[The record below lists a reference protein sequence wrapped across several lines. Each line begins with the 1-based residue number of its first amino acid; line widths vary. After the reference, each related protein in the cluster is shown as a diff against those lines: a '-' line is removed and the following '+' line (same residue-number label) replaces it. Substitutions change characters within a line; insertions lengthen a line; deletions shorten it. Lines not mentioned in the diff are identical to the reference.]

1 MKYFVSKLVDGLE
14 YLLGL
19 GGMKRD
25 IVFLIISGAALLLS
39 LFDAPLPFSAAW
51 VAIILCGVP
60 IVTEAFIGII
70 TKFDIKADLL
80 VSLALIA
87 SVIIGEDF
95 AAGEVAFIMQLGS
108 LLEELTVA
116 KARAGIEKLVHLT
129 PQKARLITPENEQ
142 IVPAEAVKVGDLLRV
157 LPGETIPVD
166 GVIIS
171 GHTSVNQ
178 AVMTGESL
186 PVDKEPGDEVS
197 SGTVNQFGAFDMRAA
212 KVGEDSSIQRMIR
225 LVQSADA
232 GKAKIVGI
240 ADRWATWIVVIAL
253 TSAALTWFFTG
264 EIIRAVTI
272 LVVFC
277 PCALVLAT
285 PTAIMAAIGNA
296 TKHGFLVREGDALER
311 LAAVTKITFDKTGTL
326 TYGAPKVVHVESI
339 SADFTADDLY
349 AVCAAAE
356 QFSEHPLG
364 KAVVRCFKSDVRA
377 AIDPCEAFE
386 MLPGRGVSASVN
398 GHAVLAGSRELLAEH
413 GAAVPEEAEAAVQ
426 THLSQGHTIVYI
438 AVDQKNG
445 TASIKADSLT
455 VSGDKSA
462 LNFDKGSSLTLANKT
477 DSQTANTTLNGNVT
491 IAGNAT
497 FTNQDINQTAGTFH
511 VGTLNAS
518 NSKLTFNTTEE
529 NGVTVG
535 TLTGDLK
542 LEAGASVTEK
552 LGSAEK
558 VAGALDSI
566 IGGGAASTLKHNFV
580 GGEASDMTG
589 AWTYDAATG
598 DVSYQGSRL
607 SPTLTAVTHANAANL
622 AQWRYEVNHLS
633 ERLGDVRSQ
642 NGALGAWARVYGTD
656 AKVSDSVSTKF
667 TNNTIQVGGD
677 AKVGDTWI
685 VGAAF
690 GYTDN
695 STDFSNGSADSDG
708 YTLSVYGTA
717 VLPSGS
723 YLDLIGRVGRIST
736 DIDVSTVT
744 PFKASYDNTTVGLS
758 AEVGHRFDLSQ
769 IFYVTP
775 QAELAYGRVFGD
787 DYSGSNGM
795 KVSQDDFDTLIAR
808 IGFQAGANFADNR
821 GSIYLTASV
830 NHDFLGDTEATASKA
845 GAQDQKL
852 KEDLGGTWF
861 SYGIGAQFS
870 TTNNLSFYGSLT
882 RANGSDYQEDYHYSV
897 GARYVF

>member
-1 MKYFVSKLVDGLE
+1 MQVLQFKTVHLAVIGAIASAFGMAAGNVNAEPLLTYESNKVVDGALSDAIVGTQGFLSPNKTAETYTGQNPTADILSFVNKDTGTNSLVYLTGDGSSLTVSKLSELNFSTE
-14 YLLGL
+14 E
-19 GGMKRD
+19 R
-25 IVFLIISGAALLLS
+25 
-39 LFDAPLPFSAAW
+39 LFGQAGKDANN
-51 VAIILCGVP
+51 VAILVSYKGAFAVTDVQQVNFGTQNKRFQGDQAINSWGGGKLDFSGIKTLAFYTDGGQAINMQSTSSLSIKEVDTLILDNYRSQEGDPERIYSAIQLMVMAGDDNDASTVQP
-60 IVTEAFIGII
+60 TIDVDVGNLV
-70 TKFDIKADLL
+70 IKAD
-80 VSLALIA
+80 SKYTQ
-87 SVIIGEDF
+87 S
-95 AAGEVAFIMQLGS
+95 
-108 LLEELTVA
+108 
-116 KARAGIEKLVHLT
+116 AGI
-129 PQKARLITPENEQ
+129 
-142 IVPAEAVKVGDLLRV
+142 
-157 LPGETIPVD
+157 
-166 GVIIS
+166 
-171 GHTSVNQ
+171 SVTDQ
-178 AVMTGESL
+178 TT
-186 PVDKEPGDEVS
+186 DYQ
-197 SGTVNQFGAFDMRAA
+197 GT
-212 KVGEDSSIQRMIR
+212 SSIKGSFTAKNISIDGGTYGIR
-225 LVQSADA
+225 SNRSTENSRDSVLD
-232 GKAKIVGI
+232 
-240 ADRWATWIVVIAL
+240 
-253 TSAALTWFFTG
+253 
-264 EIIRAVTI
+264 VTAENS
-272 LVVFC
+272 LVVN
-277 PCALVLAT
+277 
-285 PTAIMAAIGNA
+285 GGKNA
-296 TKHGFLVREGDALER
+296 VWLNNEAGHG
-311 LAAVTKITFDKTGTL
+311 ITF
-326 TYGAPKVVHVESI
+326 
-339 SADFTADDLY
+339 
-349 AVCAAAE
+349 
-356 QFSEHPLG
+356 
-364 KAVVRCFKSDVRA
+364 
-377 AIDPCEAFE
+377 
-386 MLPGRGVSASVN
+386 N
-398 GHAVLAGSRELLAEH
+398 
-413 GAAVPEEAEAAVQ
+413 AEAANATFTGGEEGV
-426 THLSQGHTIVYI
+426 LSE
-438 AVDQKNG
+438 NG

-491 IAGNAT
+491 IAGSAT
-497 FTNQDINQTAGTFH
+497 FKNQDINQTAGTFH
-511 VGTLNAS
+511 VSTLDAS
-518 NSKLTFNTTEE
+518 NSKLTFNTTE
-529 NGVTVG
+529 NGGVTVG

-566 IGGGAASTLKHNFV
+566 IGGGAASTLKDNFV

-589 AWTYDAATG
+589 AWKYDAATG
-598 DVSYQGSRL
+598 DVSYEGSRL

-717 VLPSGS
+717 VLPTGS

-787 DYSGSNGM
+787 DYTGSNGM

-861 SYGIGAQFS
+861 SYGVGAQFS

-882 RANGSDYQEDYHYSV
+882 RTNGSDYQEDYHYSV

>member
-1 MKYFVSKLVDGLE
+1 
-14 YLLGL
+14 
-19 GGMKRD
+19 
-25 IVFLIISGAALLLS
+25 
-39 LFDAPLPFSAAW
+39 
-51 VAIILCGVP
+51 
-60 IVTEAFIGII
+60 
-70 TKFDIKADLL
+70 
-80 VSLALIA
+80 
-87 SVIIGEDF
+87 
-95 AAGEVAFIMQLGS
+95 MQLGS

-129 PQKARLITPENEQ
+129 PQKARLITAQNEQ

-157 LPGETIPVD
+157 FPGETIPVD

-186 PVDKEPGDEVS
+186 PVDKAPGDEVS

-212 KVGEDSSIQRMIR
+212 KVGEDSSIQRIIR

-311 LAAVTKITFDKTGTL
+311 LAAVTKITFD
-326 TYGAPKVVHVESI
+326 
-339 SADFTADDLY
+339 
-349 AVCAAAE
+349 
-356 QFSEHPLG
+356 
-364 KAVVRCFKSDVRA
+364 
-377 AIDPCEAFE
+377 
-386 MLPGRGVSASVN
+386 N
-398 GHAVLAGSRELLAEH
+398 
-413 GAAVPEEAEAAVQ
+413 
-426 THLSQGHTIVYI
+426 
-438 AVDQKNG
+438 
-445 TASIKADSLT
+445 
-455 VSGDKSA
+455 
-462 LNFDKGSSLTLANKT
+462 
-477 DSQTANTTLNGNVT
+477 
-491 IAGNAT
+491 
-497 FTNQDINQTAGTFH
+497 
-511 VGTLNAS
+511 
-518 NSKLTFNTTEE
+518 
-529 NGVTVG
+529 
-535 TLTGDLK
+535 
-542 LEAGASVTEK
+542 
-552 LGSAEK
+552 
-558 VAGALDSI
+558 
-566 IGGGAASTLKHNFV
+566 
-580 GGEASDMTG
+580 
-589 AWTYDAATG
+589 
-598 DVSYQGSRL
+598 
-607 SPTLTAVTHANAANL
+607 
-622 AQWRYEVNHLS
+622 
-633 ERLGDVRSQ
+633 
-642 NGALGAWARVYGTD
+642 
-656 AKVSDSVSTKF
+656 
-667 TNNTIQVGGD
+667 D

-708 YTLSVYGTA
+708 YTFSVYGTA
-717 VLPSGS
+717 VLPTGS

>member
-1 MKYFVSKLVDGLE
+1 MQV
-14 YLLGL
+14 
-19 GGMKRD
+19 R
-25 IVFLIISGAALLLS
+25 S
-39 LFDAPLPFSAAW
+39 LK
-51 VAIILCGVP
+51 P
-60 IVTEAFIGII
+60 IN
-70 TKFDIKADLL
+70 L
-80 VSLALIA
+80 
-87 SVIIGEDF
+87 
-95 AAGEVAFIMQLGS
+95 
-108 LLEELTVA
+108 
-116 KARAGIEKLVHLT
+116 
-129 PQKARLITPENEQ
+129 
-142 IVPAEAVKVGDLLRV
+142 
-157 LPGETIPVD
+157 
-166 GVIIS
+166 
-171 GHTSVNQ
+171 
-178 AVMTGESL
+178 
-186 PVDKEPGDEVS
+186 
-197 SGTVNQFGAFDMRAA
+197 
-212 KVGEDSSIQRMIR
+212 
-225 LVQSADA
+225 
-232 GKAKIVGI
+232 
-240 ADRWATWIVVIAL
+240 
-253 TSAALTWFFTG
+253 
-264 EIIRAVTI
+264 
-272 LVVFC
+272 
-277 PCALVLAT
+277 
-285 PTAIMAAIGNA
+285 
-296 TKHGFLVREGDALER
+296 
-311 LAAVTKITFDKTGTL
+311 
-326 TYGAPKVVHVESI
+326 
-339 SADFTADDLY
+339 
-349 AVCAAAE
+349 
-356 QFSEHPLG
+356 
-364 KAVVRCFKSDVRA
+364 
-377 AIDPCEAFE
+377 
-386 MLPGRGVSASVN
+386 
-398 GHAVLAGSRELLAEH
+398 AVLAALATI
-413 GAAVPEEAEAAVQ
+413 VTSVSTNTEAAPLLNYKSDNTVESALGDAKPGTTGFLDLESNVSETYSGENAEVDTLTFINKTEGTNSLVFIKGGTFSISNLKTLSFLTDQILSGKPASNNAGIQLINGGKVNVDNVRQVNFGSLDKRFEADQGINVYSSSSLEFSHIDTLSFYTDANQSVNVQ
-426 THLSQGHTIVYI
+426 SSASLKIHDVGTLIFDNSLSRQKASGRLYSALQLMVMDKDSSSYADKMVDIKVDNLVIKANSQTTLSAGISI
-438 AVDQKNG
+438 ADDTGYKG
-445 TASIKADSLT
+445 TASINGSLEAKNITIDGGTFGIRSNRNIDGSQTTTFNLTADNNLAVSGGKNAILLDNQKGSGNVLNVDAANATLTGGEEGVVGTKSTASFKVDNLT
-455 VSGDKSA
+455 VSGDESA
-462 LNFDKGSSLTLANKT
+462 LNFDKESSLTLANKT
-477 DSQTANTTLNGNVT
+477 GSKTANTTLNGNVT
-491 IAGNAT
+491 IDGKAT

-511 VGTLNAS
+511 VDTLNAS
-518 NSKLTFNTTEE
+518 NSKLTFNTTEKA
-529 NGVTVG
+529 GVKVE

-558 VAGALDSI
+558 VAEELNSI
-566 IGGGAASTLKHNFV
+566 IAGGAASTLKKNFV

-695 STDFSNGSADSDG
+695 STDFSNGGADSDG

-717 VLPSGS
+717 VLPTGS

-744 PFKASYDNTTVGLS
+744 PFKASYDNTAVGLS

-870 TTNNLSFYGSLT
+870 TTYNLSFYGSLT

>member
-1 MKYFVSKLVDGLE
+1 MQVRSLKPINLAVLAAIATIVASVSSNTQAAGLE
-14 YLLGL
+14 Y
-19 GGMKRD
+19 
-25 IVFLIISGAALLLS
+25 
-39 LFDAPLPFSAAW
+39 
-51 VAIILCGVP
+51 
-60 IVTEAFIGII
+60 
-70 TKFDIKADLL
+70 
-80 VSLALIA
+80 
-87 SVIIGEDF
+87 
-95 AAGEVAFIMQLGS
+95 
-108 LLEELTVA
+108 
-116 KARAGIEKLVHLT
+116 
-129 PQKARLITPENEQ
+129 
-142 IVPAEAVKVGDLLRV
+142 
-157 LPGETIPVD
+157 
-166 GVIIS
+166 
-171 GHTSVNQ
+171 
-178 AVMTGESL
+178 ES
-186 PVDKEPGDEVS
+186 DK
-197 SGTVNQFGAFDMRAA
+197 
-212 KVGEDSSIQRMIR
+212 I
-225 LVQSADA
+225 VQSAIDDA
-232 GKAKIVGI
+232 IPGKTGFLNLGSEAKVTYTGKSAEVDTLTFINKTEGTNSLVFITGGTFAVSNLKTLSFLTDKILSGHPATNNAGIQLTSTGKVNVDNVGQVNFGSQDKRFEADQGINVYSNSSLEFTKIETLSFYTDANQSVNVQSTASLKVHDVGTLIFDNALSRQKNSTTLYSALQLMVMHKDDGTNTNNVKMVDIDVDNLIIKANSQTTLSAGISITDKTNYAGTASINGSLKAKNITIDGGTFGIRSNRDIDGSQTTTFNLTADNNLAVSGGKNAILLDNQTGVGN
-240 ADRWATWIVVIAL
+240 DLNVD
-253 TSAALTWFFTG
+253 AANVTFTG
-264 EIIRAVTI
+264 GEEG
-272 LVVFC
+272 
-277 PCALVLAT
+277 VL
-285 PTAIMAAIGNA
+285 
-296 TKHGFLVREGDALER
+296 
-311 LAAVTKITFDKTGTL
+311 
-326 TYGAPKVVHVESI
+326 S
-339 SADFTADDLY
+339 
-349 AVCAAAE
+349 
-356 QFSEHPLG
+356 
-364 KAVVRCFKSDVRA
+364 
-377 AIDPCEAFE
+377 
-386 MLPGRGVSASVN
+386 
-398 GHAVLAGSRELLAEH
+398 
-413 GAAVPEEAEAAVQ
+413 
-426 THLSQGHTIVYI
+426 
-438 AVDQKNG
+438 KNS
-445 TASIKADSLT
+445 TASIKADNLT
-455 VSGDKSA
+455 VSGVKSA
-462 LNFDKGSSLTLANKT
+462 LDFDKDSTLTLANKT

-491 IAGNAT
+491 IAGSAT
-497 FTNQDINQTAGTFH
+497 FKNQDIHQTAGTFH
-511 VGTLNAS
+511 VDTLNAS

-529 NGVTVG
+529 NGVTVDKFEG
-535 TLTGDLK
+535 TGDLK

-558 VAGALDSI
+558 VAEALKTI
-566 IGGGAASTLKHNFV
+566 IGGNAADQLKDNFV

-589 AWTYDAATG
+589 AWTYDADTG
-598 DVSYQGSRL
+598 AVSYQGSRL

-677 AKVGDTWI
+677 AKVGDSWI

-690 GYTDN
+690 AYTDN

-717 VLPSGS
+717 VLPTGS

>member
-1 MKYFVSKLVDGLE
+1 MSRFFLDVGTGGRAEQTSGGIEHYDGVLVGHVLRDAGHRAEIFVTKVLAHFPELLHGHLLLIDLVDHPAGVLLFGECGLLE
-14 YLLGL
+14 TT
-19 GGMKRD
+19 
-25 IVFLIISGAALLLS
+25 A
-39 LFDAPLPFSAAW
+39 
-51 VAIILCGVP
+51 VAV
-60 IVTEAFIGII
+60 VEDRQNQGIRI
-70 TKFDIKADLL
+70 RHFVNAVGRVLRPCPVK
-80 VSLALIA
+80 
-87 SVIIGEDF
+87 
-95 AAGEVAFIMQLGS
+95 VAFAFS
-108 LLEELTVA
+108 VA
-116 KARAGIEKLVHLT
+116 A
-129 PQKARLITPENEQ
+129 N
-142 IVPAEAVKVGDLLRV
+142 
-157 LPGETIPVD
+157 
-166 GVIIS
+166 
-171 GHTSVNQ
+171 
-178 AVMTGESL
+178 
-186 PVDKEPGDEVS
+186 
-197 SGTVNQFGAFDMRAA
+197 
-212 KVGEDSSIQRMIR
+212 
-225 LVQSADA
+225 
-232 GKAKIVGI
+232 
-240 ADRWATWIVVIAL
+240 AT
-253 TSAALTWFFTG
+253 FTG
-264 EIIRAVTI
+264 GEEG
-272 LVVFC
+272 
-277 PCALVLAT
+277 VL
-285 PTAIMAAIGNA
+285 
-296 TKHGFLVREGDALER
+296 
-311 LAAVTKITFDKTGTL
+311 
-326 TYGAPKVVHVESI
+326 S
-339 SADFTADDLY
+339 
-349 AVCAAAE
+349 
-356 QFSEHPLG
+356 
-364 KAVVRCFKSDVRA
+364 
-377 AIDPCEAFE
+377 
-386 MLPGRGVSASVN
+386 
-398 GHAVLAGSRELLAEH
+398 
-413 GAAVPEEAEAAVQ
+413 
-426 THLSQGHTIVYI
+426 
-438 AVDQKNG
+438 KNS

-455 VSGDKSA
+455 VSGDKNA
-462 LNFDKGSSLTLANKT
+462 LNFDKDSSLTLANKT

-491 IAGNAT
+491 IAGSAT
-497 FTNQDINQTAGTFH
+497 FKNQDINQTAGTFH
-511 VGTLNAS
+511 VSTLDAS
-518 NSKLTFNTTEE
+518 NSKLTFNTTE
-529 NGVTVG
+529 NGGVTVG

-558 VAGALDSI
+558 VAEALKTI
-566 IGGGAASTLKHNFV
+566 IGGNAADQLKENFV

>member
-1 MKYFVSKLVDGLE
+1 MQVLQFKTVHLAVIGAIASVFGMAAENINAEPLLTYEQNKVVDNVLSNADAGTQGFLYLNKKGETYSGQNASSDTLSFVNKTTGTNSLVYLTGTGGSLTVSKLSELNFSTE
-14 YLLGL
+14 E
-19 GGMKRD
+19 R
-25 IVFLIISGAALLLS
+25 LIGKAGNGA
-39 LFDAPLPFSAAW
+39 DN
-51 VAIILCGVP
+51 VAILVNYNGSLSVTDVQQVNFGTQNKRFQGDQAINSWGGGKLDFSGIKTLAFYTDGGQAINMQSTSSLSIKDVDTLILDNYQSQEKAANSLYSAIQLMVMAGDNGASADQQTVDDN
-60 IVTEAFIGII
+60 VGNLV
-70 TKFDIKADLL
+70 IKAD
-80 VSLALIA
+80 SKYTQSAGI
-87 SVIIGEDF
+87 SVTDYTKDYQGTSSIKGSF
-95 AAGEVAFIMQLGS
+95 AAKNISIDGGTYGIRSNRSTENSRDSVLDVTAENS
-108 LLEELTVA
+108 LVVNGG
-116 KARAGIEKLVHLT
+116 K
-129 PQKARLITPENEQ
+129 N
-142 IVPAEAVKVGDLLRV
+142 AVWL
-157 LPGETIPVD
+157 
-166 GVIIS
+166 
-171 GHTSVNQ
+171 HN
-178 AVMTGESL
+178 A
-186 PVDKEPGDEVS
+186 
-197 SGTVNQFGAFDMRAA
+197 
-212 KVGEDSSIQRMIR
+212 
-225 LVQSADA
+225 A
-232 GKAKIVGI
+232 GKG
-240 ADRWATWIVVIAL
+240 
-253 TSAALTWFFTG
+253 
-264 EIIRAVTI
+264 
-272 LVVFC
+272 
-277 PCALVLAT
+277 
-285 PTAIMAAIGNA
+285 
-296 TKHGFLVREGDALER
+296 
-311 LAAVTKITFDKTGTL
+311 ITF
-326 TYGAPKVVHVESI
+326 
-339 SADFTADDLY
+339 
-349 AVCAAAE
+349 
-356 QFSEHPLG
+356 
-364 KAVVRCFKSDVRA
+364 
-377 AIDPCEAFE
+377 
-386 MLPGRGVSASVN
+386 N
-398 GHAVLAGSRELLAEH
+398 
-413 GAAVPEEAEAAVQ
+413 AEAANATFTGGEEGV
-426 THLSQGHTIVYI
+426 LSE
-438 AVDQKNG
+438 NG
-445 TASIKADSLT
+445 TASIKADTLT

-491 IAGNAT
+491 IAGSAI
-497 FTNQDINQTAGTFH
+497 FTNQDIHQSAGTFH

-529 NGVTVG
+529 NGVTVE

-566 IGGGAASTLKHNFV
+566 IGGGAASTLKDNFV

-589 AWTYDAATG
+589 AWKYDAATG
-598 DVSYQGSRL
+598 DVSYEGSRL

-656 AKVSDSVSTKF
+656 AKVSDSVSTKL

>member
-1 MKYFVSKLVDGLE
+1 MQV
-14 YLLGL
+14 
-19 GGMKRD
+19 R
-25 IVFLIISGAALLLS
+25 S
-39 LFDAPLPFSAAW
+39 LK
-51 VAIILCGVP
+51 P
-60 IVTEAFIGII
+60 IN
-70 TKFDIKADLL
+70 L
-80 VSLALIA
+80 
-87 SVIIGEDF
+87 
-95 AAGEVAFIMQLGS
+95 
-108 LLEELTVA
+108 
-116 KARAGIEKLVHLT
+116 
-129 PQKARLITPENEQ
+129 
-142 IVPAEAVKVGDLLRV
+142 
-157 LPGETIPVD
+157 
-166 GVIIS
+166 
-171 GHTSVNQ
+171 
-178 AVMTGESL
+178 
-186 PVDKEPGDEVS
+186 
-197 SGTVNQFGAFDMRAA
+197 
-212 KVGEDSSIQRMIR
+212 
-225 LVQSADA
+225 
-232 GKAKIVGI
+232 
-240 ADRWATWIVVIAL
+240 
-253 TSAALTWFFTG
+253 
-264 EIIRAVTI
+264 
-272 LVVFC
+272 
-277 PCALVLAT
+277 
-285 PTAIMAAIGNA
+285 
-296 TKHGFLVREGDALER
+296 
-311 LAAVTKITFDKTGTL
+311 
-326 TYGAPKVVHVESI
+326 
-339 SADFTADDLY
+339 
-349 AVCAAAE
+349 
-356 QFSEHPLG
+356 
-364 KAVVRCFKSDVRA
+364 
-377 AIDPCEAFE
+377 
-386 MLPGRGVSASVN
+386 
-398 GHAVLAGSRELLAEH
+398 AVLAALATIV
-413 GAAVPEEAEAAVQ
+413 ASVSSNTEAASLLNYKSNNIVESALGEANPG
-426 THLSQGHTIVYI
+426 TTGFLNLGSNISETYSGENAEVDSLTFINKSENTNSFVYI
-438 AVDQKNG
+438 SGGSFSVSNLKTLSFLTDKILSGKAAAGIQLNDYGKVNVNTVGQVSFGSQDKRFEGDQGINVFNNSSLEFSHIDTLSFYTDANQSVNVQSTASLKIHDVGTLIFDNSLTRQKENEKVLYSALQLMVMNGDATPHTDNMVDIKVDNLIIKANSKTTYSAGISIADDTGYKG
-445 TASIKADSLT
+445 TASINGSLEAKNITIDGGSFGIRSKRSVTGSQASTLNLIATNNLAVSGGDKGIWLDNGTGSGNVLNVDTANATITGGEEGVRSVNSTASIKVDSLT
-455 VSGDKSA
+455 VSGDESA
-462 LNFDKGSSLTLANKT
+462 LNFDKESSLTLANKT
-477 DSQTANTTLNGNVT
+477 ESKTANTTLNGNVT

-529 NGVTVG
+529 NGVTVDKLEG
-535 TLTGDLK
+535 TGDLK

-558 VAGALDSI
+558 VAEELNTI
-566 IGGGAASTLKHNFV
+566 IGGNAADQLKDNFI

-677 AKVGDTWI
+677 AKVGDSWI

-690 GYTDN
+690 AYTDN

-717 VLPSGS
+717 VLPTGS

-744 PFKASYDNTTVGLS
+744 PFKASYDNTAVGLS

-845 GAQDQKL
+845 GVQDQKL

-861 SYGIGAQFS
+861 SYGIGAQFN

>member
-1 MKYFVSKLVDGLE
+1 MQVRSLKPINLAVLAALATIVASVSSNTEASGLE
-14 YLLGL
+14 Y
-19 GGMKRD
+19 
-25 IVFLIISGAALLLS
+25 
-39 LFDAPLPFSAAW
+39 
-51 VAIILCGVP
+51 
-60 IVTEAFIGII
+60 
-70 TKFDIKADLL
+70 
-80 VSLALIA
+80 
-87 SVIIGEDF
+87 
-95 AAGEVAFIMQLGS
+95 
-108 LLEELTVA
+108 
-116 KARAGIEKLVHLT
+116 
-129 PQKARLITPENEQ
+129 
-142 IVPAEAVKVGDLLRV
+142 
-157 LPGETIPVD
+157 
-166 GVIIS
+166 
-171 GHTSVNQ
+171 
-178 AVMTGESL
+178 ES
-186 PVDKEPGDEVS
+186 DK
-197 SGTVNQFGAFDMRAA
+197 
-212 KVGEDSSIQRMIR
+212 I
-225 LVQSADA
+225 VQSAIDDA
-232 GKAKIVGI
+232 IPGSTGFLNLGSEAKVTYTGKNAEVDTLTFINKTEGTNSLVFINGGTFSVSNLKTLSFLTDQILSGKPASNNAGIQLINGGKVNVDNVRQVNFGSQDKRFEADQGINVYGYSSLEFNHIDTLSFYTDANQSVNVQSTASLKIHDVGTLIFDNALSRQKPNQNSLYSALQLMVMNGDDFSHTNNMVDIKVDNLIIKANSKTTYSAGISI
-240 ADRWATWIVVIAL
+240 ADDTGYKGTASINGSLEAKNITIDGGSFGIRSKRSVTGSQASTLNLIATNNLAVSGGDKGIWL
-253 TSAALTWFFTG
+253 DNGTG
-264 EIIRAVTI
+264 SGN
-272 LVVFC
+272 
-277 PCALVLAT
+277 VLNVD
-285 PTAIMAAIGNA
+285 TANA
-296 TKHGFLVREGDALER
+296 TITGGEEG
-311 LAAVTKITFDKTGTL
+311 
-326 TYGAPKVVHVESI
+326 
-339 SADFTADDLY
+339 
-349 AVCAAAE
+349 
-356 QFSEHPLG
+356 
-364 KAVVRCFKSDVRA
+364 
-377 AIDPCEAFE
+377 
-386 MLPGRGVSASVN
+386 
-398 GHAVLAGSRELLAEH
+398 VLS
-413 GAAVPEEAEAAVQ
+413 
-426 THLSQGHTIVYI
+426 
-438 AVDQKNG
+438 KNS
-445 TASIKADSLT
+445 TASIKADNLT
-455 VSGDKSA
+455 VSGDTNA
-462 LNFDKGSSLTLANKT
+462 LNFDKDSSLTLANKT

-491 IAGNAT
+491 IAGSAT
-497 FTNQDINQTAGTFH
+497 FKNQDIHQTAGTFH
-511 VGTLNAS
+511 VDTLNAS
-518 NSKLTFNTTEE
+518 NSKLTFNTTE
-529 NGVTVG
+529 NGGVTVG

-558 VAGALDSI
+558 VAEALKTI
-566 IGGGAASTLKHNFV
+566 IGGNAADQLKDNFV

-589 AWTYDAATG
+589 AWTYDADTG
-598 DVSYQGSRL
+598 AVSYQGSRL

-677 AKVGDTWI
+677 AKVGDSWI

-690 GYTDN
+690 AYTDN

-717 VLPSGS
+717 VLPTGS

-787 DYSGSNGM
+787 DYSRSNGM
-795 KVSQDDFDTLIAR
+795 KVSQEDFDTLIAR

>member
-1 MKYFVSKLVDGLE
+1 MQVRSLKPINLAVLAALATIVASVSTNTEAAPLLNYKSDNTVESALGDAKPGTTGFLNLGSNVSETYSGENAEVDSLTFINKSENTNSLVYVSGGSFSVSKLKTLSFLTDKILSGQAAAGIQLNESGKVNVDNVGLVNF
-14 YLLGL
+14 GSQD
-19 GGMKRD
+19 KRFEGDQGINVFSSSSLEFSHIDTLSFYTDANQSVNVQSTASLKIHDVGTLIFDNSLTRQKENEKVLYSALQLMVMNGDHDTHTDNMVD
-25 IVFLIISGAALLLS
+25 IKVDNLIIKANSKTTY
-39 LFDAPLPFSAAW
+39 SA
-51 VAIILCGVP
+51 
-60 IVTEAFIGII
+60 GISI
-70 TKFDIKADLL
+70 ADDTGYKGT
-80 VSLALIA
+80 A
-87 SVIIGEDF
+87 SIN
-95 AAGEVAFIMQLGS
+95 GS
-108 LLEELTVA
+108 LEA
-116 KARAGIEKLVHLT
+116 KNITIDGGSYGIRSRRSVTGSQASTLN
-129 PQKARLITPENEQ
+129 LI
-142 IVPAEAVKVGDLLRV
+142 
-157 LPGETIPVD
+157 
-166 GVIIS
+166 
-171 GHTSVNQ
+171 
-178 AVMTGESL
+178 
-186 PVDKEPGDEVS
+186 
-197 SGTVNQFGAFDMRAA
+197 
-212 KVGEDSSIQRMIR
+212 
-225 LVQSADA
+225 
-232 GKAKIVGI
+232 
-240 ADRWATWIVVIAL
+240 
-253 TSAALTWFFTG
+253 
-264 EIIRAVTI
+264 
-272 LVVFC
+272 
-277 PCALVLAT
+277 
-285 PTAIMAAIGNA
+285 A
-296 TKHGFLVREGDALER
+296 TKH
-311 LAAVTKITFDKTGTL
+311 LA
-326 TYGAPKVVHVESI
+326 
-339 SADFTADDLY
+339 
-349 AVCAAAE
+349 
-356 QFSEHPLG
+356 
-364 KAVVRCFKSDVRA
+364 
-377 AIDPCEAFE
+377 
-386 MLPGRGVSASVN
+386 VSGGVN
-398 GHAVLAGSRELLAEH
+398 GISLENVTGSGNVLNVD
-413 GAAVPEEAEAAVQ
+413 AANA
-426 THLSQGHTIVYI
+426 TITGGENGVYS
-438 AVDQKNG
+438 KNS
-445 TASIKADSLT
+445 TASIKADNLT
-455 VSGDKSA
+455 VSGDNNA
-462 LNFDKGSSLTLANKT
+462 LNFDKDSSLTLANKT

-491 IAGNAT
+491 VDGKAT
-497 FTNQDINQTAGTFH
+497 FTYQDIHQTAGTFH

-518 NSKLTFNTTEE
+518 NSKLTFNTTE
-529 NGVTVG
+529 NGGVTVG

-558 VAGALDSI
+558 VAEALDSI
-566 IGGGAASTLKHNFV
+566 IGGGAASTLKENFV

-589 AWTYDAATG
+589 AWTYDADTG
-598 DVSYQGSRL
+598 AVSYQGSRL

-633 ERLGDVRSQ
+633 ERLGDVRTQ

-717 VLPSGS
+717 VLPTGS

-821 GSIYLTASV
+821 GSIYLTASI

>member
-1 MKYFVSKLVDGLE
+1 MQVLQFKTVHLAVIGAIASVFGMAAENINAEPLLTYEQNKVVDNVLSNADAGTQGFLYLNKKGETYSGQNASSDTLSFVNKTTGTNSLVYLTGTGGSLTVSKLSELNFSTE
-14 YLLGL
+14 E
-19 GGMKRD
+19 R
-25 IVFLIISGAALLLS
+25 LIGKAGNGA
-39 LFDAPLPFSAAW
+39 DN
-51 VAIILCGVP
+51 VAILVNYNGSLSVTDVQQVNFGTQNKRFQGDQAINSWGGGKLDFSGIKTLAFYTDGGQAINMQSTSSLSIKDVDTLILDNYQSQEKAANSLYSAIQLMVMAGDNGASADQQTVD
-60 IVTEAFIGII
+60 VNVGNLV
-70 TKFDIKADLL
+70 IKAD
-80 VSLALIA
+80 SKYTQSAGI
-87 SVIIGEDF
+87 SVTDYTKDYQGTSSIKGSF
-95 AAGEVAFIMQLGS
+95 AAKNISIDGGTYGIRSNRSTENSRDSVLDVTAENS
-108 LLEELTVA
+108 LVVNGG
-116 KARAGIEKLVHLT
+116 K
-129 PQKARLITPENEQ
+129 N
-142 IVPAEAVKVGDLLRV
+142 AVWL
-157 LPGETIPVD
+157 
-166 GVIIS
+166 
-171 GHTSVNQ
+171 HN
-178 AVMTGESL
+178 A
-186 PVDKEPGDEVS
+186 
-197 SGTVNQFGAFDMRAA
+197 
-212 KVGEDSSIQRMIR
+212 
-225 LVQSADA
+225 A
-232 GKAKIVGI
+232 GKG
-240 ADRWATWIVVIAL
+240 
-253 TSAALTWFFTG
+253 
-264 EIIRAVTI
+264 
-272 LVVFC
+272 
-277 PCALVLAT
+277 
-285 PTAIMAAIGNA
+285 
-296 TKHGFLVREGDALER
+296 
-311 LAAVTKITFDKTGTL
+311 ITF
-326 TYGAPKVVHVESI
+326 
-339 SADFTADDLY
+339 
-349 AVCAAAE
+349 
-356 QFSEHPLG
+356 
-364 KAVVRCFKSDVRA
+364 
-377 AIDPCEAFE
+377 
-386 MLPGRGVSASVN
+386 N
-398 GHAVLAGSRELLAEH
+398 
-413 GAAVPEEAEAAVQ
+413 AEAANATFTGGEEGV
-426 THLSQGHTIVYI
+426 LSE
-438 AVDQKNG
+438 NG
-445 TASIKADSLT
+445 TASIKADTLT

-491 IAGNAT
+491 IAGSAT
-497 FTNQDINQTAGTFH
+497 FTNQDIHQSAGTFH

-529 NGVTVG
+529 NGVTVE

-566 IGGGAASTLKHNFV
+566 IGGGAASTLKDNFV

-589 AWTYDAATG
+589 AWKYDAATG
-598 DVSYQGSRL
+598 DVSYEGSRL

-642 NGALGAWARVYGTD
+642 NGALGAWARVYGT
-656 AKVSDSVSTKF
+656 
-667 TNNTIQVGGD
+667 
-677 AKVGDTWI
+677 
-685 VGAAF
+685 
-690 GYTDN
+690 
-695 STDFSNGSADSDG
+695 
-708 YTLSVYGTA
+708 A
-717 VLPSGS
+717 VLPTGS

-787 DYSGSNGM
+787 DYTGSNGM

-861 SYGIGAQFS
+861 SYGVGAQFS

>member
-1 MKYFVSKLVDGLE
+1 MQVRSLKPINLAVLAALATIVASVSSNTEAAVLE
-14 YLLGL
+14 YKSNNIVESALG
-19 GGMKRD
+19 
-25 IVFLIISGAALLLS
+25 
-39 LFDAPLPFSAAW
+39 
-51 VAIILCGVP
+51 
-60 IVTEAFIGII
+60 
-70 TKFDIKADLL
+70 
-80 VSLALIA
+80 
-87 SVIIGEDF
+87 
-95 AAGEVAFIMQLGS
+95 
-108 LLEELTVA
+108 
-116 KARAGIEKLVHLT
+116 
-129 PQKARLITPENEQ
+129 N
-142 IVPAEAVKVGDLLRV
+142 
-157 LPGETIPVD
+157 
-166 GVIIS
+166 
-171 GHTSVNQ
+171 
-178 AVMTGESL
+178 
-186 PVDKEPGDEVS
+186 
-197 SGTVNQFGAFDMRAA
+197 
-212 KVGEDSSIQRMIR
+212 
-225 LVQSADA
+225 ADA
-232 GKAKIVGI
+232 GQY
-240 ADRWATWIVVIAL
+240 
-253 TSAALTWFFTG
+253 
-264 EIIRAVTI
+264 
-272 LVVFC
+272 
-277 PCALVLAT
+277 
-285 PTAIMAAIGNA
+285 
-296 TKHGFLVREGDALER
+296 GFLTLIGSDANETYKGSDGEVDSLTFINKVDGTNSIVFINGGTFSVSNLKTLSFLTDKILSGHPATNNAGIQLTNRGKVNVDNVRQVNFGSKDKRFKADQGINVYSNSSLEFSKIDTLSFYTDANQSVNVQSTASLNIHD
-311 LAAVTKITFDKTGTL
+311 VGTL
-326 TYGAPKVVHVESI
+326 IFDNALSRQKPNENSLYSALQLMVMHKDDGPNNAKMVDIDVDNLIIKANSQTTLSAGISI
-339 SADFTADDLY
+339 TDQTNY
-349 AVCAAAE
+349 A
-356 QFSEHPLG
+356 
-364 KAVVRCFKSDVRA
+364 
-377 AIDPCEAFE
+377 
-386 MLPGRGVSASVN
+386 
-398 GHAVLAGSRELLAEH
+398 
-413 GAAVPEEAEAAVQ
+413 
-426 THLSQGHTIVYI
+426 
-438 AVDQKNG
+438 G
-445 TASIKADSLT
+445 TASINGSLKAKNISIDGGTFGIRSNRNIAGSQTTTFNLTADNKLAVSGGKNAILLDNKTGSGNDLNVDAANATFTGGEEGIHSENSTATINADNLT
-455 VSGDKSA
+455 VSGDKNA
-462 LNFDKGSSLTLANKT
+462 LYFDKDSSLTLANKT

-529 NGVTVG
+529 NGVTVDKLEG
-535 TLTGDLK
+535 TGDLK

-566 IGGGAASTLKHNFV
+566 IGGDAASTLKKNFV
-580 GGEASDMTG
+580 GGEASDITG
-589 AWTYDAATG
+589 AWTYDAGTG
-598 DVSYQGSRL
+598 DVSYVGSRL

-717 VLPSGS
+717 VLPTGS

-787 DYSGSNGM
+787 DYTGSNGM

-861 SYGIGAQFS
+861 SYGVGAQFS

>member
-1 MKYFVSKLVDGLE
+1 MQVRSLKPINLAVLAALATIVASVSSNTEAAVLE
-14 YLLGL
+14 YKSNNIIESALG
-19 GGMKRD
+19 
-25 IVFLIISGAALLLS
+25 
-39 LFDAPLPFSAAW
+39 
-51 VAIILCGVP
+51 
-60 IVTEAFIGII
+60 
-70 TKFDIKADLL
+70 
-80 VSLALIA
+80 
-87 SVIIGEDF
+87 
-95 AAGEVAFIMQLGS
+95 
-108 LLEELTVA
+108 
-116 KARAGIEKLVHLT
+116 
-129 PQKARLITPENEQ
+129 N
-142 IVPAEAVKVGDLLRV
+142 
-157 LPGETIPVD
+157 
-166 GVIIS
+166 
-171 GHTSVNQ
+171 
-178 AVMTGESL
+178 
-186 PVDKEPGDEVS
+186 
-197 SGTVNQFGAFDMRAA
+197 
-212 KVGEDSSIQRMIR
+212 
-225 LVQSADA
+225 ADA
-232 GKAKIVGI
+232 GQYGFLTLIGSDANETYKGSDGEVDSLTFINKADGTNSLVFINGGTFSVSNLKTLSFLTDQILSGKPASNNAGIQLINGGKVNVDNVRQVNFGSQDKRFEADQGINVYGYSSLEFNHIDTLSFYTDANQSVNVQSTASLNIHDVGTLIFDNDLSRQKPNENSLYSALQLMVMHKDDGPNNAKMVDIDVDNLIIKANSQTTLSAGISITDQTNYAGTASINGSLKAKNISIDGGTFGIRSNRNIDGSQTTTFNLTADNNLAVSGGKNAILLDNQTGVGNDLNVD
-240 ADRWATWIVVIAL
+240 AANAT
-253 TSAALTWFFTG
+253 FTG
-264 EIIRAVTI
+264 GEDG
-272 LVVFC
+272 
-277 PCALVLAT
+277 VL
-285 PTAIMAAIGNA
+285 
-296 TKHGFLVREGDALER
+296 
-311 LAAVTKITFDKTGTL
+311 
-326 TYGAPKVVHVESI
+326 S
-339 SADFTADDLY
+339 
-349 AVCAAAE
+349 
-356 QFSEHPLG
+356 
-364 KAVVRCFKSDVRA
+364 
-377 AIDPCEAFE
+377 
-386 MLPGRGVSASVN
+386 
-398 GHAVLAGSRELLAEH
+398 
-413 GAAVPEEAEAAVQ
+413 
-426 THLSQGHTIVYI
+426 
-438 AVDQKNG
+438 KNS

-455 VSGDKSA
+455 VSGDESA
-462 LNFDKGSSLTLANKT
+462 LNFDKESSLTLANKT
-477 DSQTANTTLNGNVT
+477 ESKTANTTLNGNVT

-518 NSKLTFNTTEE
+518 NSKLTFNTTEKD
-529 NGVTVG
+529 GVKVE
-535 TLTGDLK
+535 TLKGDLK

-558 VAGALDSI
+558 VAEALNTI
-566 IGGGAASTLKHNFV
+566 IGGNAADQLKHNFV

-589 AWTYDAATG
+589 AWKYDAASG
-598 DVSYQGSRL
+598 DVSYEGSRL
-607 SPTLTAVTHANAANL
+607 SPTLIAVTHANAANL

-642 NGALGAWARVYGTD
+642 NGAVGAWARVYGTD

-717 VLPSGS
+717 VLPTGS

-787 DYSGSNGM
+787 DYTGSNGM

-861 SYGIGAQFS
+861 SYGIGAQFN

>member
-1 MKYFVSKLVDGLE
+1 MTDVQQVNFGTQNKRFQGDQAINSWGGGKLDFSGIKTLAFYTDGGQAINMQSTSSLSIKEVDTLILDNYRSLE
-14 YLLGL
+14 GDPERIYSAIQLMVMAG
-19 GGMKRD
+19 D
-25 IVFLIISGAALLLS
+25 DN
-39 LFDAPLPFSAAW
+39 DASTVQPTIDVDVGNL
-51 VAIILCGVP
+51 V
-60 IVTEAFIGII
+60 
-70 TKFDIKADLL
+70 IKAD
-80 VSLALIA
+80 SKYTQ
-87 SVIIGEDF
+87 S
-95 AAGEVAFIMQLGS
+95 
-108 LLEELTVA
+108 
-116 KARAGIEKLVHLT
+116 AGI
-129 PQKARLITPENEQ
+129 
-142 IVPAEAVKVGDLLRV
+142 
-157 LPGETIPVD
+157 
-166 GVIIS
+166 
-171 GHTSVNQ
+171 SVTDQ
-178 AVMTGESL
+178 TT
-186 PVDKEPGDEVS
+186 DYQ
-197 SGTVNQFGAFDMRAA
+197 GT
-212 KVGEDSSIQRMIR
+212 SSIKGSFTAKNISIDGGTYGIR
-225 LVQSADA
+225 SNRSTENSRDSVLD
-232 GKAKIVGI
+232 
-240 ADRWATWIVVIAL
+240 
-253 TSAALTWFFTG
+253 
-264 EIIRAVTI
+264 VTAENS
-272 LVVFC
+272 LVVN
-277 PCALVLAT
+277 
-285 PTAIMAAIGNA
+285 GGKNA
-296 TKHGFLVREGDALER
+296 VWLNNEAGHG
-311 LAAVTKITFDKTGTL
+311 ITF
-326 TYGAPKVVHVESI
+326 
-339 SADFTADDLY
+339 
-349 AVCAAAE
+349 
-356 QFSEHPLG
+356 
-364 KAVVRCFKSDVRA
+364 
-377 AIDPCEAFE
+377 
-386 MLPGRGVSASVN
+386 N
-398 GHAVLAGSRELLAEH
+398 
-413 GAAVPEEAEAAVQ
+413 AEAANATFTGGEEGV
-426 THLSQGHTIVYI
+426 LSE
-438 AVDQKNG
+438 NG

-491 IAGNAT
+491 IAGSAT
-497 FTNQDINQTAGTFH
+497 FKNQDINQTAGTFH
-511 VGTLNAS
+511 VSTLDAS
-518 NSKLTFNTTEE
+518 NSKLTFNTTE
-529 NGVTVG
+529 NGGVTVG

-566 IGGGAASTLKHNFV
+566 IGGGAASTLKDNFV

-589 AWTYDAATG
+589 AWKYDAATG
-598 DVSYQGSRL
+598 DVSYEGSRL

-717 VLPSGS
+717 VLPTGS

-787 DYSGSNGM
+787 DYTGSNGM

-830 NHDFLGDTEATASKA
+830 NHDFLGDTDATASKA

>member
-1 MKYFVSKLVDGLE
+1 MQVLQFKTVHLAVIGAIASVFGMAAENINAEPLLTYEQNKVVDNVLSNADAGTQGFLYLNKKGETYSGQNASSDTLSFVNKTTGTNSLVYLTGTGGSLTVSKLSELNFSTE
-14 YLLGL
+14 E
-19 GGMKRD
+19 R
-25 IVFLIISGAALLLS
+25 LIGKAGNGA
-39 LFDAPLPFSAAW
+39 DN
-51 VAIILCGVP
+51 VAILVNYNGSLSVTDVQQVNFGTQNKRFQGDQAINSWGGGKLDFSGIKTLAFYADGGQAINMQSTSSLSIKDVDTLILDNYQSQEKAANSLYSAIQLMVMAGDNGASADQQTVD
-60 IVTEAFIGII
+60 VNVGNLV
-70 TKFDIKADLL
+70 IKAD
-80 VSLALIA
+80 SKYTQSAGI
-87 SVIIGEDF
+87 SVTDYTKDYQGTSSIKGSF
-95 AAGEVAFIMQLGS
+95 AAKNIS
-108 LLEELTVA
+108 
-116 KARAGIEKLVHLT
+116 I
-129 PQKARLITPENEQ
+129 
-142 IVPAEAVKVGDLLRV
+142 
-157 LPGETIPVD
+157 D
-166 GVIIS
+166 G
-171 GHTSVNQ
+171 G
-178 AVMTGESL
+178 
-186 PVDKEPGDEVS
+186 
-197 SGTVNQFGAFDMRAA
+197 
-212 KVGEDSSIQRMIR
+212 
-225 LVQSADA
+225 
-232 GKAKIVGI
+232 
-240 ADRWATWIVVIAL
+240 
-253 TSAALTWFFTG
+253 
-264 EIIRAVTI
+264 
-272 LVVFC
+272 
-277 PCALVLAT
+277 
-285 PTAIMAAIGNA
+285 
-296 TKHGFLVREGDALER
+296 
-311 LAAVTKITFDKTGTL
+311 
-326 TYGAPKVVHVESI
+326 TYGIRSNRSTENSRDSV
-339 SADFTADDLY
+339 L
-349 AVCAAAE
+349 
-356 QFSEHPLG
+356 
-364 KAVVRCFKSDVRA
+364 DVRA
-377 AIDPCEAFE
+377 ENS
-386 MLPGRGVSASVN
+386 LVVN
-398 GHAVLAGSRELLAEH
+398 GGKNAVWLHNAAGK
-413 GAAVPEEAEAAVQ
+413 GITFNAEAANATFTGGEEGV
-426 THLSQGHTIVYI
+426 LSE
-438 AVDQKNG
+438 NG
-445 TASIKADSLT
+445 TASIKADTLT

-491 IAGNAT
+491 IAGSAT
-497 FTNQDINQTAGTFH
+497 FTNQDIHQSAGTFH

-529 NGVTVG
+529 NGVTVE

-566 IGGGAASTLKHNFV
+566 IGGGAASTLKDNFV

-589 AWTYDAATG
+589 AWKYDAATG
-598 DVSYQGSRL
+598 DVSYEGSRL

-656 AKVSDSVSTKF
+656 AKVSDSVSTKL

-677 AKVGDTWI
+677 AKAGDTWI

-717 VLPSGS
+717 VLPTGS

-787 DYSGSNGM
+787 DYTGSNGM

-861 SYGIGAQFS
+861 SYGVGAQFS

>member
-1 MKYFVSKLVDGLE
+1 MQV
-14 YLLGL
+14 
-19 GGMKRD
+19 R
-25 IVFLIISGAALLLS
+25 S
-39 LFDAPLPFSAAW
+39 LK
-51 VAIILCGVP
+51 P
-60 IVTEAFIGII
+60 I
-70 TKFDIKADLL
+70 
-80 VSLALIA
+80 
-87 SVIIGEDF
+87 
-95 AAGEVAFIMQLGS
+95 
-108 LLEELTVA
+108 
-116 KARAGIEKLVHLT
+116 
-129 PQKARLITPENEQ
+129 
-142 IVPAEAVKVGDLLRV
+142 
-157 LPGETIPVD
+157 
-166 GVIIS
+166 
-171 GHTSVNQ
+171 NQ
-178 AVMTGESL
+178 AVLAALATIVAS
-186 PVDKEPGDEVS
+186 VS
-197 SGTVNQFGAFDMRAA
+197 SNTEAASLLNYKSNNIVESALGEANPGTTGFLNLGSNISETYSGENAEVDSLTFINKSENTNSFVYISGGSFSVSNLKTLSFLTDKILSGKAAAGIQLNDYGKVNVNTVGQVSFGSQDKRFEGDQGINVFNNSSLEFSHIDTLSFYTDANQSVNVQSTASLKIHDVGTLIFDNSLTRQKENEKVLYSALQLMVMNGDATPHTDNMVDIKVDNLIIKANSKTTYSAGISIADDTGYKGTASINGSLEAKNITIDGGSFGIRSKRSVTGSQASTLNLIATNNLAVSGGDKGIWLDNGTGSGNVLNVDTVNATITG
-212 KVGEDSSIQRMIR
+212 GEE
-225 LVQSADA
+225 
-232 GKAKIVGI
+232 G
-240 ADRWATWIVVIAL
+240 
-253 TSAALTWFFTG
+253 
-264 EIIRAVTI
+264 
-272 LVVFC
+272 
-277 PCALVLAT
+277 
-285 PTAIMAAIGNA
+285 
-296 TKHGFLVREGDALER
+296 VR
-311 LAAVTKITFDKTGTL
+311 
-326 TYGAPKVVHVESI
+326 
-339 SADFTADDLY
+339 
-349 AVCAAAE
+349 
-356 QFSEHPLG
+356 
-364 KAVVRCFKSDVRA
+364 
-377 AIDPCEAFE
+377 
-386 MLPGRGVSASVN
+386 SVN
-398 GHAVLAGSRELLAEH
+398 S
-413 GAAVPEEAEAAVQ
+413 
-426 THLSQGHTIVYI
+426 
-438 AVDQKNG
+438 

-455 VSGDKSA
+455 VSGDESA
-462 LNFDKGSSLTLANKT
+462 LNFDKESSLTLANKT
-477 DSQTANTTLNGNVT
+477 ESKTANTTLNGNVT

-529 NGVTVG
+529 NGVTVDKLEG
-535 TLTGDLK
+535 TGDLK

-558 VAGALDSI
+558 VAEELNTI
-566 IGGGAASTLKHNFV
+566 IGGNAADQLKDNFI

-677 AKVGDTWI
+677 AKVGDSWI

-690 GYTDN
+690 AYTDN

-861 SYGIGAQFS
+861 SYGIGAQFN

>member
-1 MKYFVSKLVDGLE
+1 MQVLQFKTVHLAVIGAIASVFGMAAENINAEPLLTYEQNKVVDNVLSNADAGTQGFLYLNKKGETYSGQNASSDTLSFVNKTTGTNSLVYLTGTGGSLTVSKLSELNFSTE
-14 YLLGL
+14 E
-19 GGMKRD
+19 R
-25 IVFLIISGAALLLS
+25 LIGKAGNGA
-39 LFDAPLPFSAAW
+39 DN
-51 VAIILCGVP
+51 VAILVNYNGSLSVTDVQQVNFGTQNKRFQGDQAINSWGGGKLDFSGIKTLAFYTDGGQAINMQSTSSLSIKDVDTLILDNYQSQEKAANSLYSAIQLMVMAGDNRASADQQTVD
-60 IVTEAFIGII
+60 VNVGNLV
-70 TKFDIKADLL
+70 IKAD
-80 VSLALIA
+80 SKYTQSAGI
-87 SVIIGEDF
+87 SVTDYTKDYQGTSSIKGSF
-95 AAGEVAFIMQLGS
+95 AAKNISIDGG
-108 LLEELTVA
+108 TY
-116 KARAGIEKLVHLT
+116 GIRSNRST
-129 PQKARLITPENEQ
+129 ENSRDS
-142 IVPAEAVKVGDLLRV
+142 VLDVTAEN
-157 LPGETIPVD
+157 
-166 GVIIS
+166 S
-171 GHTSVNQ
+171 
-178 AVMTGESL
+178 
-186 PVDKEPGDEVS
+186 
-197 SGTVNQFGAFDMRAA
+197 
-212 KVGEDSSIQRMIR
+212 
-225 LVQSADA
+225 
-232 GKAKIVGI
+232 
-240 ADRWATWIVVIAL
+240 
-253 TSAALTWFFTG
+253 
-264 EIIRAVTI
+264 
-272 LVVFC
+272 LVVN
-277 PCALVLAT
+277 
-285 PTAIMAAIGNA
+285 GGKNA
-296 TKHGFLVREGDALER
+296 VWLNNEAGHG
-311 LAAVTKITFDKTGTL
+311 ITF
-326 TYGAPKVVHVESI
+326 
-339 SADFTADDLY
+339 
-349 AVCAAAE
+349 
-356 QFSEHPLG
+356 
-364 KAVVRCFKSDVRA
+364 
-377 AIDPCEAFE
+377 
-386 MLPGRGVSASVN
+386 N
-398 GHAVLAGSRELLAEH
+398 
-413 GAAVPEEAEAAVQ
+413 AEAANATFTGGEEGV
-426 THLSQGHTIVYI
+426 LSE
-438 AVDQKNG
+438 NG

-491 IAGNAT
+491 LAGSAT
-497 FTNQDINQTAGTFH
+497 FKNQDINQTAGTFH
-511 VGTLNAS
+511 VSTLDAS
-518 NSKLTFNTTEE
+518 NSKLTFNTTE
-529 NGVTVG
+529 NGGVTVG

-558 VAGALDSI
+558 VAEALKTI
-566 IGGGAASTLKHNFV
+566 IGGNAADKLKENFV

-589 AWTYDAATG
+589 AWTYDADTG
-598 DVSYQGSRL
+598 AVSYQGSRL

-717 VLPSGS
+717 VLPTGS

-787 DYSGSNGM
+787 DYTGSNGM

-861 SYGIGAQFS
+861 SYGVGAQFS

>member
-1 MKYFVSKLVDGLE
+1 MQSTSSLSIKKVDT
-14 YLLGL
+14 
-19 GGMKRD
+19 
-25 IVFLIISGAALLLS
+25 LILDNYRSQEGDPERIYSAIQLMVMAGDNN
-39 LFDAPLPFSAAW
+39 DAPADQPTIDVDVGNL
-51 VAIILCGVP
+51 V
-60 IVTEAFIGII
+60 
-70 TKFDIKADLL
+70 IKAD
-80 VSLALIA
+80 SKYTQSAGI
-87 SVIIGEDF
+87 SVTDQTTDYQGTSSIKGSF
-95 AAGEVAFIMQLGS
+95 AAKNISIDGGTYGIRSNRSTENSRDSVLDVTAENS
-108 LLEELTVA
+108 LVVNGGKNAVWL
-116 KARAGIEKLVHLT
+116 H
-129 PQKARLITPENEQ
+129 NE
-142 IVPAEAVKVGDLLRV
+142 
-157 LPGETIPVD
+157 
-166 GVIIS
+166 
-171 GHTSVNQ
+171 
-178 AVMTGESL
+178 
-186 PVDKEPGDEVS
+186 
-197 SGTVNQFGAFDMRAA
+197 
-212 KVGEDSSIQRMIR
+212 
-225 LVQSADA
+225 A
-232 GKAKIVGI
+232 GKG
-240 ADRWATWIVVIAL
+240 
-253 TSAALTWFFTG
+253 
-264 EIIRAVTI
+264 
-272 LVVFC
+272 
-277 PCALVLAT
+277 
-285 PTAIMAAIGNA
+285 
-296 TKHGFLVREGDALER
+296 
-311 LAAVTKITFDKTGTL
+311 ITF
-326 TYGAPKVVHVESI
+326 
-339 SADFTADDLY
+339 
-349 AVCAAAE
+349 
-356 QFSEHPLG
+356 
-364 KAVVRCFKSDVRA
+364 
-377 AIDPCEAFE
+377 
-386 MLPGRGVSASVN
+386 N
-398 GHAVLAGSRELLAEH
+398 
-413 GAAVPEEAEAAVQ
+413 AEAANATFTGGEEGV
-426 THLSQGHTIVYI
+426 LSE
-438 AVDQKNG
+438 NG
-445 TASIKADSLT
+445 TAS
-455 VSGDKSA
+455 
-462 LNFDKGSSLTLANKT
+462 NRR
-477 DSQTANTTLNGNVT
+477 
-491 IAGNAT
+491 
-497 FTNQDINQTAGTFH
+497 
-511 VGTLNAS
+511 
-518 NSKLTFNTTEE
+518 
-529 NGVTVG
+529 
-535 TLTGDLK
+535 
-542 LEAGASVTEK
+542 
-552 LGSAEK
+552 
-558 VAGALDSI
+558 
-566 IGGGAASTLKHNFV
+566 GAASTLKHNFV

>member
-1 MKYFVSKLVDGLE
+1 MQVRSLKPINLAVLAALATIVASVSTNTEAAPLLNYKSDNTVESALGDAKPGTTGFLNLESNVSETYSGENAEVDSLTFINKTEGTNSLVFIKGGTFSVSKLKTLSFLTDKILSGNPVTNNAGIQLTSTGKVNVDNIAQVNFGSQDKRFEADQGINVYSNSSLE
-14 YLLGL
+14 FSKIDTLSFYTDANQSVNVQSTASLKVHDVGTLIFDNALSRQKNSTTLYSALQLMVMHKDDGTNTNNAK
-19 GGMKRD
+19 MVD
-25 IVFLIISGAALLLS
+25 IDVDNLIIKANSQTTLS
-39 LFDAPLPFSAAW
+39 A
-51 VAIILCGVP
+51 
-60 IVTEAFIGII
+60 GISI
-70 TKFDIKADLL
+70 TDQTNYAGT
-80 VSLALIA
+80 A
-87 SVIIGEDF
+87 SIN
-95 AAGEVAFIMQLGS
+95 GS
-108 LLEELTVA
+108 LKAKNISIDGGTFGIRSNRNIDGSQTTTFNLTADNNLAVSGGRNA
-116 KARAGIEKLVHLT
+116 ILLDN
-129 PQKARLITPENEQ
+129 QKGSGN
-142 IVPAEAVKVGDLLRV
+142 V
-157 LPGETIPVD
+157 LNVD
-166 GVIIS
+166 AANA
-171 GHTSVNQ
+171 TF
-178 AVMTGESL
+178 TG
-186 PVDKEPGDEVS
+186 GDE
-197 SGTVNQFGAFDMRAA
+197 G
-212 KVGEDSSIQRMIR
+212 
-225 LVQSADA
+225 
-232 GKAKIVGI
+232 
-240 ADRWATWIVVIAL
+240 
-253 TSAALTWFFTG
+253 
-264 EIIRAVTI
+264 
-272 LVVFC
+272 
-277 PCALVLAT
+277 VL
-285 PTAIMAAIGNA
+285 
-296 TKHGFLVREGDALER
+296 
-311 LAAVTKITFDKTGTL
+311 
-326 TYGAPKVVHVESI
+326 S
-339 SADFTADDLY
+339 
-349 AVCAAAE
+349 
-356 QFSEHPLG
+356 
-364 KAVVRCFKSDVRA
+364 
-377 AIDPCEAFE
+377 
-386 MLPGRGVSASVN
+386 
-398 GHAVLAGSRELLAEH
+398 
-413 GAAVPEEAEAAVQ
+413 
-426 THLSQGHTIVYI
+426 
-438 AVDQKNG
+438 KNS
-445 TASIKADSLT
+445 TASIKADNLT
-455 VSGDKSA
+455 VSGDNSA
-462 LNFDKGSSLTLANKT
+462 LDFDKDSSLTLANKT

-491 IAGNAT
+491 IAGKAT
-497 FTNQDINQTAGTFH
+497 FTNQDIHQTTEKDG
-511 VGTLNAS
+511 VKVETLN
-518 NSKLTFNTTEE
+518 
-529 NGVTVG
+529 
-535 TLTGDLK
+535 GDLK

-558 VAGALDSI
+558 VAEALDTI
-566 IGGGAASTLKHNFV
+566 IGGAAASTLKDNFV

-690 GYTDN
+690 AYTDN

>member
-1 MKYFVSKLVDGLE
+1 MQV
-14 YLLGL
+14 
-19 GGMKRD
+19 R
-25 IVFLIISGAALLLS
+25 S
-39 LFDAPLPFSAAW
+39 LK
-51 VAIILCGVP
+51 P
-60 IVTEAFIGII
+60 IN
-70 TKFDIKADLL
+70 L
-80 VSLALIA
+80 
-87 SVIIGEDF
+87 
-95 AAGEVAFIMQLGS
+95 
-108 LLEELTVA
+108 
-116 KARAGIEKLVHLT
+116 
-129 PQKARLITPENEQ
+129 
-142 IVPAEAVKVGDLLRV
+142 
-157 LPGETIPVD
+157 
-166 GVIIS
+166 
-171 GHTSVNQ
+171 
-178 AVMTGESL
+178 
-186 PVDKEPGDEVS
+186 
-197 SGTVNQFGAFDMRAA
+197 
-212 KVGEDSSIQRMIR
+212 
-225 LVQSADA
+225 
-232 GKAKIVGI
+232 
-240 ADRWATWIVVIAL
+240 
-253 TSAALTWFFTG
+253 
-264 EIIRAVTI
+264 
-272 LVVFC
+272 
-277 PCALVLAT
+277 
-285 PTAIMAAIGNA
+285 
-296 TKHGFLVREGDALER
+296 
-311 LAAVTKITFDKTGTL
+311 
-326 TYGAPKVVHVESI
+326 
-339 SADFTADDLY
+339 
-349 AVCAAAE
+349 
-356 QFSEHPLG
+356 
-364 KAVVRCFKSDVRA
+364 
-377 AIDPCEAFE
+377 
-386 MLPGRGVSASVN
+386 
-398 GHAVLAGSRELLAEH
+398 AVLAALATIV
-413 GAAVPEEAEAAVQ
+413 ASVSSNTEAASLLNYKSNNIVESALGEANPG
-426 THLSQGHTIVYI
+426 TTGFLNLGSNISETYSGENAEVDSLTFINKSENTNSFVYI
-438 AVDQKNG
+438 SGGSFSVSNLKTLSFLTDKILSGKAAAGIQLNDYGKVNVNTVGQVSFGSQDKRFEGDQGINVFNNSSLEFSHIDTLSFYTDANQSVNVQSTASLKIHDVGTLIFDNSLTRQKENEKVLYSALQLMVMNGDATPHTDNMVDIKVDNLIIKANSKTTYSAGISIADDTGYKGTASINGSLEAKNITIDGGSFGIRSKRSVTGSQASTLNLIATNNLAVSGGDKGIWLDNG
-445 TASIKADSLT
+445 TGSGNVLNVDTANATITGGEEGVRSVNSTASIKADSLT
-455 VSGDKSA
+455 VSGDESA
-462 LNFDKGSSLTLANKT
+462 LNFDKESSLTLANKT
-477 DSQTANTTLNGNVT
+477 ESKTANTTLNGNVT

-529 NGVTVG
+529 NGVTVDKLEG
-535 TLTGDLK
+535 TGDLK

-558 VAGALDSI
+558 VAEALGTI
-566 IGGGAASTLKHNFV
+566 IGGGAASTLKENFV

-589 AWTYDAATG
+589 AWTYDADTRA
-598 DVSYQGSRL
+598 VSYQGSRL

>member
-1 MKYFVSKLVDGLE
+1 MQVRSLKPINLAVLAALATIVASVSSNTQAAGLE
-14 YLLGL
+14 Y
-19 GGMKRD
+19 
-25 IVFLIISGAALLLS
+25 
-39 LFDAPLPFSAAW
+39 
-51 VAIILCGVP
+51 
-60 IVTEAFIGII
+60 
-70 TKFDIKADLL
+70 
-80 VSLALIA
+80 
-87 SVIIGEDF
+87 
-95 AAGEVAFIMQLGS
+95 
-108 LLEELTVA
+108 
-116 KARAGIEKLVHLT
+116 
-129 PQKARLITPENEQ
+129 
-142 IVPAEAVKVGDLLRV
+142 
-157 LPGETIPVD
+157 
-166 GVIIS
+166 
-171 GHTSVNQ
+171 
-178 AVMTGESL
+178 ES
-186 PVDKEPGDEVS
+186 DK
-197 SGTVNQFGAFDMRAA
+197 
-212 KVGEDSSIQRMIR
+212 I
-225 LVQSADA
+225 VQSAIDDA
-232 GKAKIVGI
+232 IPGSTGFLNLGSEAKVTYTGKNAEVDSLTFINKSENTNSLVYISGGSFSVSNLKILRFLTEKILSGNAAAGIQLNDHGKVNVNNVGHVSFGSQDKRLEGDQGINVFNNSSLEFSKIDTLSFYTDANQSVNVQSTASLKIHDVGTLIFDNALSRQKPNQNSLYSALQLMVMNGDATPHTDNMVDIKVDNLIIKANSKTTYSAGISI
-240 ADRWATWIVVIAL
+240 ADDTGYKGTASINGSLEAKNITIDGGSFGIRSKRSVTGSQASTLNLIATNNLAVSGGDKGIWL
-253 TSAALTWFFTG
+253 DNGTG
-264 EIIRAVTI
+264 SGN
-272 LVVFC
+272 
-277 PCALVLAT
+277 VLNVD
-285 PTAIMAAIGNA
+285 TANA
-296 TKHGFLVREGDALER
+296 TITGGEEGVR
-311 LAAVTKITFDKTGTL
+311 
-326 TYGAPKVVHVESI
+326 
-339 SADFTADDLY
+339 
-349 AVCAAAE
+349 
-356 QFSEHPLG
+356 
-364 KAVVRCFKSDVRA
+364 
-377 AIDPCEAFE
+377 
-386 MLPGRGVSASVN
+386 SVN
-398 GHAVLAGSRELLAEH
+398 S
-413 GAAVPEEAEAAVQ
+413 
-426 THLSQGHTIVYI
+426 
-438 AVDQKNG
+438 

-455 VSGDKSA
+455 VSGDESA
-462 LNFDKGSSLTLANKT
+462 LNFDKESSLTLANKT
-477 DSQTANTTLNGNVT
+477 GSKTANTTLNGNVT
-491 IAGNAT
+491 IDGKAT

-511 VGTLNAS
+511 VDTLDAS
-518 NSKLTFNTTEE
+518 NSKLTFNTTEKA
-529 NGVTVG
+529 GVKVE

-558 VAGALDSI
+558 VAEELNSI
-566 IGGGAASTLKHNFV
+566 IAGGAASTLKKNFV

-607 SPTLTAVTHANAANL
+607 SPTLTAVTHANAANI

-642 NGALGAWARVYGTD
+642 NGALGAWVRVYGTD

-677 AKVGDTWI
+677 AKVGDSWI

-690 GYTDN
+690 AYTDN
-695 STDFSNGSADSDG
+695 STDFSSGSADSDG

-717 VLPSGS
+717 VLPTGS

-744 PFKASYDNTTVGLS
+744 PFKASYDNTAVGLS

-821 GSIYLTASV
+821 GSVYLTASV

-861 SYGIGAQFS
+861 SYGIGAQFN

>member
-1 MKYFVSKLVDGLE
+1 MDKDDNSYADKMVDI
-14 YLLGL
+14 
-19 GGMKRD
+19 KVD
-25 IVFLIISGAALLLS
+25 NLIIKANSQTTLS
-39 LFDAPLPFSAAW
+39 A
-51 VAIILCGVP
+51 
-60 IVTEAFIGII
+60 GISI
-70 TKFDIKADLL
+70 ADDTGYKGT
-80 VSLALIA
+80 A
-87 SVIIGEDF
+87 SIN
-95 AAGEVAFIMQLGS
+95 GS
-108 LLEELTVA
+108 LEA
-116 KARAGIEKLVHLT
+116 KNITIDGGTFGIRSNRSVQDSQSTTLKLSAENNLAVSGGKNAILLDN
-129 PQKARLITPENEQ
+129 QKGSGN
-142 IVPAEAVKVGDLLRV
+142 DLN
-157 LPGETIPVD
+157 VD
-166 GVIIS
+166 
-171 GHTSVNQ
+171 
-178 AVMTGESL
+178 
-186 PVDKEPGDEVS
+186 
-197 SGTVNQFGAFDMRAA
+197 AA
-212 KVGEDSSIQRMIR
+212 N
-225 LVQSADA
+225 
-232 GKAKIVGI
+232 
-240 ADRWATWIVVIAL
+240 AT
-253 TSAALTWFFTG
+253 FTG
-264 EIIRAVTI
+264 GEEG
-272 LVVFC
+272 
-277 PCALVLAT
+277 VL
-285 PTAIMAAIGNA
+285 
-296 TKHGFLVREGDALER
+296 
-311 LAAVTKITFDKTGTL
+311 
-326 TYGAPKVVHVESI
+326 S
-339 SADFTADDLY
+339 
-349 AVCAAAE
+349 
-356 QFSEHPLG
+356 
-364 KAVVRCFKSDVRA
+364 
-377 AIDPCEAFE
+377 
-386 MLPGRGVSASVN
+386 
-398 GHAVLAGSRELLAEH
+398 
-413 GAAVPEEAEAAVQ
+413 
-426 THLSQGHTIVYI
+426 
-438 AVDQKNG
+438 KNS
-445 TASIKADSLT
+445 TASIKADNLT
-455 VSGDKSA
+455 VSGDKNA
-462 LNFDKGSSLTLANKT
+462 LNFDKDSSLTLANKT

-491 IAGNAT
+491 VDGKAT
-497 FTNQDINQTAGTFH
+497 FTNQDIHQTAGTFY
-511 VGTLNAS
+511 VSTLDAS

-529 NGVTVG
+529 NGVTVDKLEG
-535 TLTGDLK
+535 TGDLK

-589 AWTYDAATG
+589 AWTYDAGTG
-598 DVSYQGSRL
+598 DVSYVGSRL

-717 VLPSGS
+717 VLPTGS

-861 SYGIGAQFS
+861 SYGIGAQFN

>member
-1 MKYFVSKLVDGLE
+1 MQV
-14 YLLGL
+14 
-19 GGMKRD
+19 R
-25 IVFLIISGAALLLS
+25 S
-39 LFDAPLPFSAAW
+39 LK
-51 VAIILCGVP
+51 P
-60 IVTEAFIGII
+60 IN
-70 TKFDIKADLL
+70 L
-80 VSLALIA
+80 
-87 SVIIGEDF
+87 
-95 AAGEVAFIMQLGS
+95 
-108 LLEELTVA
+108 
-116 KARAGIEKLVHLT
+116 
-129 PQKARLITPENEQ
+129 
-142 IVPAEAVKVGDLLRV
+142 
-157 LPGETIPVD
+157 
-166 GVIIS
+166 
-171 GHTSVNQ
+171 
-178 AVMTGESL
+178 
-186 PVDKEPGDEVS
+186 
-197 SGTVNQFGAFDMRAA
+197 
-212 KVGEDSSIQRMIR
+212 
-225 LVQSADA
+225 
-232 GKAKIVGI
+232 
-240 ADRWATWIVVIAL
+240 
-253 TSAALTWFFTG
+253 
-264 EIIRAVTI
+264 
-272 LVVFC
+272 
-277 PCALVLAT
+277 
-285 PTAIMAAIGNA
+285 
-296 TKHGFLVREGDALER
+296 
-311 LAAVTKITFDKTGTL
+311 
-326 TYGAPKVVHVESI
+326 
-339 SADFTADDLY
+339 
-349 AVCAAAE
+349 
-356 QFSEHPLG
+356 
-364 KAVVRCFKSDVRA
+364 
-377 AIDPCEAFE
+377 
-386 MLPGRGVSASVN
+386 
-398 GHAVLAGSRELLAEH
+398 AVLAALATI
-413 GAAVPEEAEAAVQ
+413 VTSVSTNTEAAPLLNYKSDNTVESALGDAKPGTTGFLDLESNVSETYSGENAEVDTLTFINKTEGTNSLVFIKGGTFSVSNLKTLSFLTDQILSGKPASNNAGIQLINGGKVNVDNVRQVNFGSLDKRFEADQGINVYSSSSLEFSHIDTLSFYTDANQSVNVQ
-426 THLSQGHTIVYI
+426 SSASLKIHDVGTLIFDNSLSRQKASGRLYSALQLMVMDKDSSSYADKMVDIKVDNLVIKANSQTTLSAGISI
-438 AVDQKNG
+438 ADDTGYKG
-445 TASIKADSLT
+445 TASINGSLEAKNITIDGGTFGIRSNRNIDGSQTTTFNLTADNNLAVSGGKNAILLDNQKGSGNVLNVDAANATLTGGEEGVVGTKSTASFKVDNLT
-455 VSGDKSA
+455 VSGDESA
-462 LNFDKGSSLTLANKT
+462 LNFDKESSLTLANKT
-477 DSQTANTTLNGNVT
+477 GSKTANTTLNGNVT
-491 IAGNAT
+491 IDGKAT

-511 VGTLNAS
+511 VDTLNAS
-518 NSKLTFNTTEE
+518 NSKLTFNTTEKA
-529 NGVTVG
+529 GVKVE

-558 VAGALDSI
+558 VAEELNSI
-566 IGGGAASTLKHNFV
+566 IAGGAASTLKKNFV

-695 STDFSNGSADSDG
+695 STDFSNGGADSDG

-717 VLPSGS
+717 VLPTGS

-744 PFKASYDNTTVGLS
+744 PFKASYDNTAVGLS

-795 KVSQDDFDTLIAR
+795 KVYQDDFDTLIAR

-870 TTNNLSFYGSLT
+870 TTYNLSFYGSLT

>member
-1 MKYFVSKLVDGLE
+1 MQVLQFKTVHLAVIGAIASVFGMAAENINAEPLLTYEQNKVVDNVLSNADAGTQGFLYLNKKGETYSGQNASSDTLSFVNKTTGTNSLVYLTGTGGSLTVSKLSELNFSTE
-14 YLLGL
+14 E
-19 GGMKRD
+19 R
-25 IVFLIISGAALLLS
+25 LIGKAGNGA
-39 LFDAPLPFSAAW
+39 DN
-51 VAIILCGVP
+51 VAILVNYNGSLSVTDVQQVNFGTQNKRFQGDQAINSWGGGKLDFSGIKTLAFYTDGGQAINMQSTSSLSIKDVDTLILDNYQSQEKAANSLYSAIQLMVMAGDNGASADQQTVD
-60 IVTEAFIGII
+60 VNVGNLV
-70 TKFDIKADLL
+70 IKAD
-80 VSLALIA
+80 SKYTQSAGI
-87 SVIIGEDF
+87 SVTDYTKDYQGTSSIKGSF
-95 AAGEVAFIMQLGS
+95 AAKNISIDGGTYGIRSNRSTENSRDSVLDVTAENS
-108 LLEELTVA
+108 LVVNGG
-116 KARAGIEKLVHLT
+116 K
-129 PQKARLITPENEQ
+129 N
-142 IVPAEAVKVGDLLRV
+142 AVWL
-157 LPGETIPVD
+157 
-166 GVIIS
+166 
-171 GHTSVNQ
+171 HN
-178 AVMTGESL
+178 A
-186 PVDKEPGDEVS
+186 
-197 SGTVNQFGAFDMRAA
+197 
-212 KVGEDSSIQRMIR
+212 
-225 LVQSADA
+225 A
-232 GKAKIVGI
+232 GKG
-240 ADRWATWIVVIAL
+240 
-253 TSAALTWFFTG
+253 
-264 EIIRAVTI
+264 
-272 LVVFC
+272 
-277 PCALVLAT
+277 
-285 PTAIMAAIGNA
+285 
-296 TKHGFLVREGDALER
+296 
-311 LAAVTKITFDKTGTL
+311 ITF
-326 TYGAPKVVHVESI
+326 
-339 SADFTADDLY
+339 
-349 AVCAAAE
+349 
-356 QFSEHPLG
+356 
-364 KAVVRCFKSDVRA
+364 
-377 AIDPCEAFE
+377 
-386 MLPGRGVSASVN
+386 N
-398 GHAVLAGSRELLAEH
+398 
-413 GAAVPEEAEAAVQ
+413 AEAANATFTGGEEGV
-426 THLSQGHTIVYI
+426 LSE
-438 AVDQKNG
+438 NG
-445 TASIKADSLT
+445 TASILT

-491 IAGNAT
+491 IAGSAT
-497 FTNQDINQTAGTFH
+497 FTNQDIHQSAGTFH

-529 NGVTVG
+529 NGVTVE

-566 IGGGAASTLKHNFV
+566 IGGGAASTLKDNFV

-589 AWTYDAATG
+589 AWKYDAATG
-598 DVSYQGSRL
+598 DVSYEGSRL

-677 AKVGDTWI
+677 AKVGDSWI

-717 VLPSGS
+717 VLPTGS

-744 PFKASYDNTTVGLS
+744 PYKASYDNTTVGLS

-861 SYGIGAQFS
+861 SYGIGAQFN

>member
-1 MKYFVSKLVDGLE
+1 MQVLQFKTVHLAVIGAIASAFGMAAGHVNAEPLLTYESNKVVDGALSDANVGTQGFLSPNKTAETYTGKNPTADTLSFVNKTTGTNSLVFLKGEGSSLTVSKLSELNFSTEERLYGQAGVDANNVAILVSDKGAFSVTDVQQVNFGTQNKRFQGDQAINSWNSGKLDFSGIKTLAF
-14 YLLGL
+14 YTD
-19 GGMKRD
+19 GGQAINMQSTSSLSIKKVD
-25 IVFLIISGAALLLS
+25 TLILDNYRSQEGDPERIYSAIQLMVMAGDNN
-39 LFDAPLPFSAAW
+39 DAPAEQPTIDVDVGNL
-51 VAIILCGVP
+51 V
-60 IVTEAFIGII
+60 
-70 TKFDIKADLL
+70 IKAD
-80 VSLALIA
+80 SKYTQSAGI
-87 SVIIGEDF
+87 SVTDRTTDYKGTSSIKGSF
-95 AAGEVAFIMQLGS
+95 AAKNISIDGG
-108 LLEELTVA
+108 TY
-116 KARAGIEKLVHLT
+116 GIRSNRST
-129 PQKARLITPENEQ
+129 ENSRDS
-142 IVPAEAVKVGDLLRV
+142 VLDVTAEN
-157 LPGETIPVD
+157 
-166 GVIIS
+166 S
-171 GHTSVNQ
+171 
-178 AVMTGESL
+178 
-186 PVDKEPGDEVS
+186 
-197 SGTVNQFGAFDMRAA
+197 
-212 KVGEDSSIQRMIR
+212 
-225 LVQSADA
+225 
-232 GKAKIVGI
+232 
-240 ADRWATWIVVIAL
+240 
-253 TSAALTWFFTG
+253 
-264 EIIRAVTI
+264 
-272 LVVFC
+272 LVVN
-277 PCALVLAT
+277 
-285 PTAIMAAIGNA
+285 GGKNA
-296 TKHGFLVREGDALER
+296 VWLHNEAGQG
-311 LAAVTKITFDKTGTL
+311 ITF
-326 TYGAPKVVHVESI
+326 
-339 SADFTADDLY
+339 
-349 AVCAAAE
+349 
-356 QFSEHPLG
+356 
-364 KAVVRCFKSDVRA
+364 
-377 AIDPCEAFE
+377 
-386 MLPGRGVSASVN
+386 N
-398 GHAVLAGSRELLAEH
+398 
-413 GAAVPEEAEAAVQ
+413 AEAANATFTGGEEGV
-426 THLSQGHTIVYI
+426 LS
-438 AVDQKNG
+438 KNS
-445 TASIKADSLT
+445 TASIKADNLT
-455 VSGDKSA
+455 VSGDKNA
-462 LNFDKGSSLTLANKT
+462 LNFDKDSSLTLANKT

-491 IAGNAT
+491 VDGKAT
-497 FTNQDINQTAGTFH
+497 FTNQDIHQTAGTFH
-511 VGTLNAS
+511 VDTLNAS
-518 NSKLTFNTTEE
+518 NSKLTFNTTEKD
-529 NGVTVG
+529 GVKVE

-566 IGGGAASTLKHNFV
+566 I

-717 VLPSGS
+717 VLPTGS

>member
-1 MKYFVSKLVDGLE
+1 MQV
-14 YLLGL
+14 
-19 GGMKRD
+19 R
-25 IVFLIISGAALLLS
+25 S
-39 LFDAPLPFSAAW
+39 LK
-51 VAIILCGVP
+51 P
-60 IVTEAFIGII
+60 IN
-70 TKFDIKADLL
+70 L
-80 VSLALIA
+80 
-87 SVIIGEDF
+87 
-95 AAGEVAFIMQLGS
+95 
-108 LLEELTVA
+108 
-116 KARAGIEKLVHLT
+116 
-129 PQKARLITPENEQ
+129 
-142 IVPAEAVKVGDLLRV
+142 
-157 LPGETIPVD
+157 
-166 GVIIS
+166 
-171 GHTSVNQ
+171 
-178 AVMTGESL
+178 
-186 PVDKEPGDEVS
+186 
-197 SGTVNQFGAFDMRAA
+197 
-212 KVGEDSSIQRMIR
+212 
-225 LVQSADA
+225 
-232 GKAKIVGI
+232 
-240 ADRWATWIVVIAL
+240 
-253 TSAALTWFFTG
+253 
-264 EIIRAVTI
+264 
-272 LVVFC
+272 
-277 PCALVLAT
+277 
-285 PTAIMAAIGNA
+285 
-296 TKHGFLVREGDALER
+296 
-311 LAAVTKITFDKTGTL
+311 
-326 TYGAPKVVHVESI
+326 
-339 SADFTADDLY
+339 
-349 AVCAAAE
+349 
-356 QFSEHPLG
+356 
-364 KAVVRCFKSDVRA
+364 
-377 AIDPCEAFE
+377 
-386 MLPGRGVSASVN
+386 
-398 GHAVLAGSRELLAEH
+398 AVLAALATI
-413 GAAVPEEAEAAVQ
+413 VVSVSSNTEAAVLEYKSNNIVESALGNVDAGQYGFLTLIGSDANETYKGSDGEVDSLTFINKVDGTNSLVFINGGTFSVSNLKTLSFLTDQILSGKPASNNAGIQLINGGKVNVDNVRQVNFGSLDKRFEADQGINVYSSSSLEFSHIDTLSFYTDANQSVNVQSSASLKIHDVGTLIFDNSLSRQKASGRLYSALQLMVMDKDSSSYADKMVDIKVDNLVIKANSQ
-426 THLSQGHTIVYI
+426 TTLSAGISIADDTGYKGTASINGSLEAKNITIDGGTFGIRSNRSVQDSQSTTLKLSAENNL
-438 AVDQKNG
+438 AVSGGKNAVLLDNQKGSGNDLNVDAANATFTG
-445 TASIKADSLT
+445 GEEGVLSKNSKASIKADNLT

-462 LNFDKGSSLTLANKT
+462 LNFDKGSSLTLASKT
-477 DSQTANTTLNGNVT
+477 DSQIANTTLNGNVT
-491 IAGNAT
+491 VDGKAT

-511 VGTLNAS
+511 VSTLDAS
-518 NSKLTFNTTEE
+518 NSKLTFNTTEKD
-529 NGVTVG
+529 GVKVE
-535 TLTGDLK
+535 TLKGDLK

-558 VAGALDSI
+558 VADALDSI
-566 IGGGAASTLKHNFV
+566 IGGGAASTLKKNFV

-717 VLPSGS
+717 VLPTGS

-744 PFKASYDNTTVGLS
+744 PFKASYDNTTVGVS

-861 SYGIGAQFS
+861 SYGIGAQFN

>member
-1 MKYFVSKLVDGLE
+1 MQVLQFKTVHLAVIGAIASVFGMAAENINAEPLLTYEQNKVVDNVLSNADAGTQGFLYLNKKGETYSDQNASSDTLSFVNKTTGTNSLVYLTGTGGSLTVSKLSELNFSTE
-14 YLLGL
+14 E
-19 GGMKRD
+19 R
-25 IVFLIISGAALLLS
+25 LIGKAGNGA
-39 LFDAPLPFSAAW
+39 DN
-51 VAIILCGVP
+51 VAILVNYNGSLSVTDVQQVNFGTQNKRFQGDQAINSWGGGKLDFSGIKTLAFYTDGGQAINMQSTSSLSIKDVDTLILDNYQSQEKAANSLYSAIQLMVMAGDNGASADQQTVD
-60 IVTEAFIGII
+60 VNVGNLV
-70 TKFDIKADLL
+70 IKAD
-80 VSLALIA
+80 SKYTQSAGI
-87 SVIIGEDF
+87 SVTDYTKDYQGTSSIKGSF
-95 AAGEVAFIMQLGS
+95 AAKNISIDGGTYGIRSNRSTENSRDSVLDVTAENS
-108 LLEELTVA
+108 LVVNGG
-116 KARAGIEKLVHLT
+116 K
-129 PQKARLITPENEQ
+129 N
-142 IVPAEAVKVGDLLRV
+142 AVWL
-157 LPGETIPVD
+157 
-166 GVIIS
+166 
-171 GHTSVNQ
+171 HN
-178 AVMTGESL
+178 A
-186 PVDKEPGDEVS
+186 
-197 SGTVNQFGAFDMRAA
+197 
-212 KVGEDSSIQRMIR
+212 
-225 LVQSADA
+225 A
-232 GKAKIVGI
+232 GKG
-240 ADRWATWIVVIAL
+240 
-253 TSAALTWFFTG
+253 
-264 EIIRAVTI
+264 
-272 LVVFC
+272 
-277 PCALVLAT
+277 
-285 PTAIMAAIGNA
+285 
-296 TKHGFLVREGDALER
+296 
-311 LAAVTKITFDKTGTL
+311 ITF
-326 TYGAPKVVHVESI
+326 
-339 SADFTADDLY
+339 
-349 AVCAAAE
+349 
-356 QFSEHPLG
+356 
-364 KAVVRCFKSDVRA
+364 
-377 AIDPCEAFE
+377 
-386 MLPGRGVSASVN
+386 N
-398 GHAVLAGSRELLAEH
+398 
-413 GAAVPEEAEAAVQ
+413 AEAANATFTGGEEGV
-426 THLSQGHTIVYI
+426 LSE
-438 AVDQKNG
+438 NG
-445 TASIKADSLT
+445 TASIKADTLT

-462 LNFDKGSSLTLANKT
+462 LNFDKGSFLTLANKT

-491 IAGNAT
+491 IAGSAT
-497 FTNQDINQTAGTFH
+497 FTNQDIHQSAGTFH

-529 NGVTVG
+529 NGVTVE

-566 IGGGAASTLKHNFV
+566 IGGGAASTLKDNFV

-589 AWTYDAATG
+589 AWKYDAATG
-598 DVSYQGSRL
+598 DVSYEGSRL

-656 AKVSDSVSTKF
+656 AKVSDSVSTKL

-717 VLPSGS
+717 VLPTGS

-787 DYSGSNGM
+787 DYTGSNGM

-861 SYGIGAQFS
+861 SYGVGAQFS

>member
-1 MKYFVSKLVDGLE
+1 MQVLQFKTVHLAVIGAIASAFGMAAENINAEPLLTYESNKVVDGALSNANAGTQGFLSPNKAAETYTGKNPTADTLSFVNKDTGTNSLVYLTGEGSSLTVSKLSELNFSTEERLYGKAGD
-14 YLLGL
+14 
-19 GGMKRD
+19 
-25 IVFLIISGAALLLS
+25 
-39 LFDAPLPFSAAW
+39 DANN
-51 VAIILCGVP
+51 VAILVSDKGAFS
-60 IVTEAFIGII
+60 VTEVQQVNFGTQNKRFQGDQAINSWNSGKLDFSGIKTLAFYTDGGQAINMQSTSSLSIKEVDTLILDNYRSQEGDPERIYSAI
-70 TKFDIKADLL
+70 QLMVMAGDDNDASTVQPTIDVDVGNLVIKAD
-80 VSLALIA
+80 SKYTQSAGI
-87 SVIIGEDF
+87 SVTDQTTDYQGTSSIKGSF
-95 AAGEVAFIMQLGS
+95 AAKNIS
-108 LLEELTVA
+108 
-116 KARAGIEKLVHLT
+116 I
-129 PQKARLITPENEQ
+129 
-142 IVPAEAVKVGDLLRV
+142 
-157 LPGETIPVD
+157 D
-166 GVIIS
+166 G
-171 GHTSVNQ
+171 G
-178 AVMTGESL
+178 
-186 PVDKEPGDEVS
+186 
-197 SGTVNQFGAFDMRAA
+197 
-212 KVGEDSSIQRMIR
+212 
-225 LVQSADA
+225 
-232 GKAKIVGI
+232 
-240 ADRWATWIVVIAL
+240 
-253 TSAALTWFFTG
+253 
-264 EIIRAVTI
+264 
-272 LVVFC
+272 
-277 PCALVLAT
+277 
-285 PTAIMAAIGNA
+285 
-296 TKHGFLVREGDALER
+296 
-311 LAAVTKITFDKTGTL
+311 
-326 TYGAPKVVHVESI
+326 TYGIRSNRSTENSRDSVLDV
-339 SADFTADDLY
+339 TAENSL
-349 AVCAAAE
+349 
-356 QFSEHPLG
+356 
-364 KAVVRCFKSDVRA
+364 
-377 AIDPCEAFE
+377 I
-386 MLPGRGVSASVN
+386 VN
-398 GHAVLAGSRELLAEH
+398 GGKNAVWLHNEADNGNTFN
-413 GAAVPEEAEAAVQ
+413 AEAANATFTGGEEGV
-426 THLSQGHTIVYI
+426 LS
-438 AVDQKNG
+438 KNS
-445 TASIKADSLT
+445 TATIKADSLT
-455 VSGDKSA
+455 VSGDENA
-462 LNFDKGSSLTLANKT
+462 LNFDKDSSLTLANKT
-477 DSQTANTTLNGNVT
+477 ESLTANTTLNGNVT
-491 IAGNAT
+491 IAGSAT
-497 FTNQDINQTAGTFH
+497 FKNQDIHQTAGTFH
-511 VGTLNAS
+511 VSTLDAS

-529 NGVTVG
+529 NGVTVDKLEG
-535 TLTGDLK
+535 TGDLK

-558 VAGALDSI
+558 VADELDSI
-566 IGGGAASTLKHNFV
+566 IGGGAASTLKDNFV

-808 IGFQAGANFADNR
+808 VGFQAGANFADNR

-861 SYGIGAQFS
+861 SYGVGAQFS

>member
-1 MKYFVSKLVDGLE
+1 MQV
-14 YLLGL
+14 
-19 GGMKRD
+19 R
-25 IVFLIISGAALLLS
+25 S
-39 LFDAPLPFSAAW
+39 LK
-51 VAIILCGVP
+51 P
-60 IVTEAFIGII
+60 IN
-70 TKFDIKADLL
+70 L
-80 VSLALIA
+80 
-87 SVIIGEDF
+87 
-95 AAGEVAFIMQLGS
+95 
-108 LLEELTVA
+108 
-116 KARAGIEKLVHLT
+116 
-129 PQKARLITPENEQ
+129 
-142 IVPAEAVKVGDLLRV
+142 
-157 LPGETIPVD
+157 
-166 GVIIS
+166 
-171 GHTSVNQ
+171 
-178 AVMTGESL
+178 
-186 PVDKEPGDEVS
+186 
-197 SGTVNQFGAFDMRAA
+197 
-212 KVGEDSSIQRMIR
+212 
-225 LVQSADA
+225 
-232 GKAKIVGI
+232 
-240 ADRWATWIVVIAL
+240 
-253 TSAALTWFFTG
+253 
-264 EIIRAVTI
+264 
-272 LVVFC
+272 
-277 PCALVLAT
+277 
-285 PTAIMAAIGNA
+285 
-296 TKHGFLVREGDALER
+296 
-311 LAAVTKITFDKTGTL
+311 
-326 TYGAPKVVHVESI
+326 
-339 SADFTADDLY
+339 
-349 AVCAAAE
+349 
-356 QFSEHPLG
+356 
-364 KAVVRCFKSDVRA
+364 
-377 AIDPCEAFE
+377 
-386 MLPGRGVSASVN
+386 
-398 GHAVLAGSRELLAEH
+398 AVLAALATIV
-413 GAAVPEEAEAAVQ
+413 ASVSSNTEAASLLNYKSNNIVESALGEANPG
-426 THLSQGHTIVYI
+426 TTGFLNLGSNISETYSGENAEVDALTFINKSENTNSFVYI
-438 AVDQKNG
+438 SGGSFSVSNLKTLSFLTDKILSGKAAAGIQLNDYGKVNVNTVGQVSFGSQDKRFEGDQGINVFNNSSLEFSHIDTLSFYTDANQSVNVQSTASLKIHDVGTLIFDNSLTRQKENEKVLYSALQLMVMNGDATPHTDNMVDIKVDNLIIKANSKTTYSAGISIADDTGYKGTASINGSLEAKNITIDGGSFGIRSKRSVTGSQASTLNLIATNNLAVSGGDKGIWLDNG
-445 TASIKADSLT
+445 TGSGNVLNVDTANATITGGEEGVRSVNSTASIKADSLT
-455 VSGDKSA
+455 VSGDESA
-462 LNFDKGSSLTLANKT
+462 LNFDKESSLTLANKT
-477 DSQTANTTLNGNVT
+477 ESKTANTTLNGNVT

-529 NGVTVG
+529 NGVTVDKLEG
-535 TLTGDLK
+535 TGDLK

-558 VAGALDSI
+558 VAEELNTI
-566 IGGGAASTLKHNFV
+566 IGGNAADQLKDNFI

-677 AKVGDTWI
+677 AKVGDSWI

-690 GYTDN
+690 AYTDN

-717 VLPSGS
+717 VLPTGS

-744 PFKASYDNTTVGLS
+744 PFKASYDNTAVGLS

-845 GAQDQKL
+845 GVQDQKL

-861 SYGIGAQFS
+861 SYGIGAQFN

>member
-1 MKYFVSKLVDGLE
+1 MQVLQFKTVHLAVIGAIASVFGMAAENINAEPLLTYEQNKVVDNVLSNADAGTQGFLYLNKKGETYSGQNASSDTLSFVNKTTGTNSLVYLTGTGGSLTVSKLSELNFSTE
-14 YLLGL
+14 E
-19 GGMKRD
+19 R
-25 IVFLIISGAALLLS
+25 LIGKAGNGA
-39 LFDAPLPFSAAW
+39 DN
-51 VAIILCGVP
+51 VAILVNYNGSLSVTDVQQVNFGTQNKRFQGDQAINSWGGGKLDFSGIKTLAFYTDGGQAINMQSTSSLSIKDVDTLILDNYQSQEKAANSLYSAIQLMVMAGDNGASADQQTVD
-60 IVTEAFIGII
+60 VNVGNLV
-70 TKFDIKADLL
+70 IKAD
-80 VSLALIA
+80 SKYTQSAGI
-87 SVIIGEDF
+87 SVTDYTKDYQGTSSIKGSF
-95 AAGEVAFIMQLGS
+95 AAKNISIDGGTYGIRSNRSTENSRDSVLDVTAENS
-108 LLEELTVA
+108 LVVNGG
-116 KARAGIEKLVHLT
+116 K
-129 PQKARLITPENEQ
+129 N
-142 IVPAEAVKVGDLLRV
+142 AVWL
-157 LPGETIPVD
+157 
-166 GVIIS
+166 
-171 GHTSVNQ
+171 HN
-178 AVMTGESL
+178 A
-186 PVDKEPGDEVS
+186 
-197 SGTVNQFGAFDMRAA
+197 
-212 KVGEDSSIQRMIR
+212 
-225 LVQSADA
+225 A
-232 GKAKIVGI
+232 GKG
-240 ADRWATWIVVIAL
+240 
-253 TSAALTWFFTG
+253 
-264 EIIRAVTI
+264 
-272 LVVFC
+272 
-277 PCALVLAT
+277 
-285 PTAIMAAIGNA
+285 
-296 TKHGFLVREGDALER
+296 
-311 LAAVTKITFDKTGTL
+311 ITF
-326 TYGAPKVVHVESI
+326 
-339 SADFTADDLY
+339 
-349 AVCAAAE
+349 
-356 QFSEHPLG
+356 
-364 KAVVRCFKSDVRA
+364 
-377 AIDPCEAFE
+377 
-386 MLPGRGVSASVN
+386 N
-398 GHAVLAGSRELLAEH
+398 
-413 GAAVPEEAEAAVQ
+413 AEAANATFTGGDEGV
-426 THLSQGHTIVYI
+426 LS
-438 AVDQKNG
+438 KNS
-445 TASIKADSLT
+445 TASIKADNLT
-455 VSGDKSA
+455 VSGDNSA
-462 LNFDKGSSLTLANKT
+462 LDFDKDSSLTLANKT

-491 IAGNAT
+491 IAGSAT
-497 FTNQDINQTAGTFH
+497 FTNQDIHQSAGTFH

-529 NGVTVG
+529 NGVTVE

-566 IGGGAASTLKHNFV
+566 IGGGAASTLKDNFV

-589 AWTYDAATG
+589 AWKYDAATG
-598 DVSYQGSRL
+598 DVSYEGSRL

-656 AKVSDSVSTKF
+656 AKVSDSVSTKL

-717 VLPSGS
+717 VLPTGS

-787 DYSGSNGM
+787 DYTGSNGM

-861 SYGIGAQFS
+861 SYGVGAQFS

>member
-1 MKYFVSKLVDGLE
+1 MQMLQFKTVHLAVIGAITSLFGLAAENINAEPLLTYESNKVVDGAL
-14 YLLGL
+14 
-19 GGMKRD
+19 
-25 IVFLIISGAALLLS
+25 SGAKPGTQGFLYLY
-39 LFDAPLPFSAAW
+39 
-51 VAIILCGVP
+51 
-60 IVTEAFIGII
+60 
-70 TKFDIKADLL
+70 KK
-80 VSLALIA
+80 
-87 SVIIGEDF
+87 
-95 AAGEVAFIMQLGS
+95 
-108 LLEELTVA
+108 
-116 KARAGIEKLVHLT
+116 
-129 PQKARLITPENEQ
+129 
-142 IVPAEAVKVGDLLRV
+142 
-157 LPGETIPVD
+157 GETYS
-166 GVIIS
+166 GVNAS
-171 GHTSVNQ
+171 SDTLSFVN
-178 AVMTGESL
+178 
-186 PVDKEPGDEVS
+186 
-197 SGTVNQFGAFDMRAA
+197 
-212 KVGEDSSIQRMIR
+212 
-225 LVQSADA
+225 
-232 GKAKIVGI
+232 
-240 ADRWATWIVVIAL
+240 
-253 TSAALTWFFTG
+253 
-264 EIIRAVTI
+264 
-272 LVVFC
+272 
-277 PCALVLAT
+277 
-285 PTAIMAAIGNA
+285 
-296 TKHGFLVREGDALER
+296 
-311 LAAVTKITFDKTGTL
+311 DKTGTNSL
-326 TYGAPKVVHVESI
+326 VYLTGGGSSLTVSKLSELNFLTEERLFGQAGKEANNVAILVSYNGSFSVTDVRQVNFGTQSKRFQGDQAINSWGGGKLDFSGIKTLAFYTDGGQAINMQSTSSLSIKEVDTLILDNYRSQEGDPERIYSAIQLMVMAGDNSDASADQSTIDVDVGNLVIKADSKYTKSAGISVTDQTTDYQGTSSIKGSFTAKNISIDGGTYGIRSNRSTENSRDSVLDV
-339 SADFTADDLY
+339 TAENSL
-349 AVCAAAE
+349 V
-356 QFSEHPLG
+356 
-364 KAVVRCFKSDVRA
+364 
-377 AIDPCEAFE
+377 
-386 MLPGRGVSASVN
+386 VN
-398 GHAVLAGSRELLAEH
+398 GGKNAVWLHNEAGN
-413 GAAVPEEAEAAVQ
+413 GITFNAEAANATFTGGEEGV
-426 THLSQGHTIVYI
+426 LS
-438 AVDQKNG
+438 KNS
-445 TASIKADSLT
+445 TATIKADSLT
-455 VSGDKSA
+455 VSGDINA
-462 LNFDKGSSLTLANKT
+462 LNFDKESSLTLANKT

-511 VGTLNAS
+511 VDTLNAS
-518 NSKLTFNTTEE
+518 NSKLTFNTTEKD
-529 NGVTVG
+529 GVKVE

-558 VAGALDSI
+558 VADALDTV
-566 IGGGAASTLKHNFV
+566 IGGGAASTLKDNFV

-589 AWTYDAATG
+589 AWTYDAGTG
-598 DVSYQGSRL
+598 DVSYVGSRL

-690 GYTDN
+690 AYTDN

-717 VLPSGS
+717 VLPTGS

-830 NHDFLGDTEATASKA
+830 NHDFLGDTDATASKA

>member
-1 MKYFVSKLVDGLE
+1 MS
-14 YLLGL
+14 
-19 GGMKRD
+19 
-25 IVFLIISGAALLLS
+25 
-39 LFDAPLPFSAAW
+39 PL
-51 VAIILCGVP
+51 
-60 IVTEAFIGII
+60 T
-70 TKFDIKADLL
+70 
-80 VSLALIA
+80 
-87 SVIIGEDF
+87 
-95 AAGEVAFIMQLGS
+95 
-108 LLEELTVA
+108 
-116 KARAGIEKLVHLT
+116 ARQ
-129 PQKARLITPENEQ
+129 P
-142 IVPAEAVKVGDLLRV
+142 
-157 LPGETIPVD
+157 
-166 GVIIS
+166 
-171 GHTSVNQ
+171 
-178 AVMTGESL
+178 
-186 PVDKEPGDEVS
+186 
-197 SGTVNQFGAFDMRAA
+197 
-212 KVGEDSSIQRMIR
+212 
-225 LVQSADA
+225 
-232 GKAKIVGI
+232 
-240 ADRWATWIVVIAL
+240 
-253 TSAALTWFFTG
+253 
-264 EIIRAVTI
+264 
-272 LVVFC
+272 
-277 PCALVLAT
+277 
-285 PTAIMAAIGNA
+285 
-296 TKHGFLVREGDALER
+296 
-311 LAAVTKITFDKTGTL
+311 
-326 TYGAPKVVHVESI
+326 
-339 SADFTADDLY
+339 
-349 AVCAAAE
+349 
-356 QFSEHPLG
+356 
-364 KAVVRCFKSDVRA
+364 
-377 AIDPCEAFE
+377 
-386 MLPGRGVSASVN
+386 
-398 GHAVLAGSRELLAEH
+398 
-413 GAAVPEEAEAAVQ
+413 
-426 THLSQGHTIVYI
+426 
-438 AVDQKNG
+438 
-445 TASIKADSLT
+445 
-455 VSGDKSA
+455 
-462 LNFDKGSSLTLANKT
+462 
-477 DSQTANTTLNGNVT
+477 
-491 IAGNAT
+491 
-497 FTNQDINQTAGTFH
+497 NQDIHQTAGTFH
-511 VGTLNAS
+511 VDTLNAS
-518 NSKLTFNTTEE
+518 NSKLTFNTTEKD
-529 NGVTVG
+529 GVKVE

-566 IGGGAASTLKHNFV
+566 IGGGAASTLKDNFV

-717 VLPSGS
+717 VLPTGS